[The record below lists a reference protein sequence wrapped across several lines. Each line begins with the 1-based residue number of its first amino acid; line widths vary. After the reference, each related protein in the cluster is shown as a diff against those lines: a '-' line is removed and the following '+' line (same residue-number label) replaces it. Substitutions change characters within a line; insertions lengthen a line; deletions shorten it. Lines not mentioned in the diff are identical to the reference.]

1 MPETYPAGGR
11 KRSFHGDIYQLKW
24 LMLFLKRAVDRE
36 YSFRLATEMES
47 ATGFDDIVF
56 QDRKNEKIVHRF
68 IQNKHKQNECEKIGV
83 GKLLSKNKSG
93 EFSVPKYFVSYLKI
107 KINPDF
113 ADGDLKDF
121 TICTNIGFDLA
132 QSTTQNTIKK
142 LKAKTSG
149 PNKGIEIAVEV
160 ISTSDIFFKYGGTR
174 YKFSCTHDNMIS
186 IVQPAFKSAVKEA
199 IEELEKEIKELQG
212 KSDQNSKRKLE
223 RNQVWQRE
231 FERMTNEGRLEEN
244 IREFFDKLVFA
255 VNQPN
260 EIKLAEI
267 IENELGKEFNNIDK
281 KNVYGRFLVEVLD
294 WMKAREGKFLS
305 HEEINEFFEK
315 IREEILGAVW
325 FDVRG
330 PVRLFTGRDEDL
342 GMLHDS
348 LQRNPKGAVISYITS
363 ISGPGGMGKSQLA
376 RKYACKY
383 RRYYDDNVIWIDA
396 ENFEA
401 MKDSF
406 LRLARNRLGISPKDK
421 YGNDKTIETIV
432 REVYAFFARRRS
444 LFIFDNVQEYKKIS
458 KFLPFSLSPD
468 LNKPHILI
476 TSHDQ
481 ELEKGIDV
489 IKLGELEQRDA
500 IEFVKKGFNI
510 LKKDKSQ
517 DREIENLVRRLQCFP
532 LAIQQAISYIEDQRI
547 IEKFKISDYLKEYEK
562 KAKKLLKSKIF
573 QGIDN
578 NYTKTTFTA
587 WEVTM
592 DKVRSDEQYGPLAS
606 EILDVLAYFAPDKIA
621 REIFLNSVSDYKKK
635 QLKLAIRLLVR
646 YSMVGGEQNQSVLN
660 VHRLVQE
667 VTRLKLQEKGR
678 REKVLRK
685 ALELVNSGNLV
696 QDSMSHVTSVW
707 GYASKHSGLID
718 DFYFDS
724 VYTYQEI
731 SYTEISTPLHLLAEN
746 GNYKAIKALLTH
758 IEKEHSSSFNNVI
771 NARKNYGKTALH
783 VAAKNGKLYVVKYLI
798 SKGIDINSRDEADW
812 TPLMSAVYGGELN
825 TVRYLIDIGADI
837 NAKSRL
843 CSTSLHFAADS
854 GELDIVKCLVF
865 KGANV
870 NAKNIDCRT
879 PLHFAADN
887 GNLSVIK
894 YLIRKGADI
903 NAEDEYANIP
913 LYFAIR
919 NRKLEIVKYLVDKT
933 DINNK
938 YNDTLLHL
946 AVCSGELDVAKY
958 LVSRGVDINA
968 KSKFLPLHLSSLRGL
983 DIVGYFFKKAASAE
997 GGYYETP
1004 LHYAVFHGN
1013 LEITEYLIEKGAD
1026 VNARNRN
1033 SDTPLHH
1040 AVLMG
1045 KVDIA
1050 KILLKHNAN
1059 VNARNNW
1066 GMTVLGYAADREL
1079 VELLLAHGASIL

>member
-1 MPETYPAGGR
+1 M
-11 KRSFHGDIYQLKW
+11 
-24 LMLFLKRAVDRE
+24 
-36 YSFRLATEMES
+36 
-47 ATGFDDIVF
+47 
-56 QDRKNEKIVHRF
+56 
-68 IQNKHKQNECEKIGV
+68 
-83 GKLLSKNKSG
+83 
-93 EFSVPKYFVSYLKI
+93 
-107 KINPDF
+107 
-113 ADGDLKDF
+113 
-121 TICTNIGFDLA
+121 
-132 QSTTQNTIKK
+132 
-142 LKAKTSG
+142 
-149 PNKGIEIAVEV
+149 
-160 ISTSDIFFKYGGTR
+160 
-174 YKFSCTHDNMIS
+174 
-186 IVQPAFKSAVKEA
+186 
-199 IEELEKEIKELQG
+199 
-212 KSDQNSKRKLE
+212 
-223 RNQVWQRE
+223 
-231 FERMTNEGRLEEN
+231 
-244 IREFFDKLVFA
+244 
-255 VNQPN
+255 
-260 EIKLAEI
+260 
-267 IENELGKEFNNIDK
+267 
-281 KNVYGRFLVEVLD
+281 
-294 WMKAREGKFLS
+294 
-305 HEEINEFFEK
+305 
-315 IREEILGAVW
+315 ILGAIW

-330 PVRLFTGRDEDL
+330 PVRLFTGRDEEL

-383 RRYYDDNVIWIDA
+383 RRYYDGNVIWIDA

-547 IEKFKISDYLKEYEK
+547 IEEFKISDYLKEYEK

-578 NYTKTTFTA
+578 DYTKTTFTA

-685 ALELVNSGNLV
+685 ALELVNSGDLV

-718 DFYFDS
+718 DFYFNS
-724 VYTYQEI
+724 VYVYEEI
-731 SYTEISTPLHLLAEN
+731 FFTNESNPLHLLAKNGSCEAVKAILTHVEKCHSGKLREVVNIENNQGQTPLHIAAEN
-746 GNYKAIKALLTH
+746 GWLNI
-758 IEKEHSSSFNNVI
+758 
-771 NARKNYGKTALH
+771 
-783 VAAKNGKLYVVKYLI
+783 VKYLI
-798 SKGIDINSRDEADW
+798 SKGANTNAKDKYGR
-812 TPLMSAVYGGELN
+812 TPLHIAAKNGEFDMVKYLINEGANVNAKDKFDSTPLHSAAENGELSI
-825 TVRYLIDIGADI
+825 VRYLINKGAYVTKDKVGRTLLHHSALYGSSDVAEYLI
-837 NAKSRL
+837 QEGAHIDAMDEDGN
-843 CSTSLHFAADS
+843 TSLHFAAMMEEVDTAKV
-854 GELDIVKCLVF
+854 LLKHNAD
-865 KGANV
+865 V
-870 NAKNIDCRT
+870 NAKNKDGDF
-879 PLHFAADN
+879 P
-887 GNLSVIK
+887 
-894 YLIRKGADI
+894 
-903 NAEDEYANIP
+903 
-913 LYFAIR
+913 
-919 NRKLEIVKYLVDKT
+919 
-933 DINNK
+933 
-938 YNDTLLHL
+938 LHL
-946 AVCSGELDVAKY
+946 AVIAVGKKVAVAKI
-958 LVSRGVDINA
+958 LLKCNVDINTENKNGEISLHCA
-968 KSKFLPLHLSSLRGL
+968 VLYGFSKT
-983 DIVGYFFKKAASAE
+983 VEYF
-997 GGYYETP
+997 
-1004 LHYAVFHGN
+1004 
-1013 LEITEYLIEKGAD
+1013 IQKGAD
-1026 VNARNRN
+1026 VNAKNNGGNTSLHLATIMRNF
-1033 SDTPLHH
+1033 DT
-1040 AVLMG
+1040 ARV
-1045 KVDIA
+1045 
-1050 KILLKHNAN
+1050 LLKHNAD
-1059 VNARNNW
+1059 VNAKNNE
-1066 GMTVLGYAADREL
+1066 GKTALDYATNNNHQEL
-1079 VELLLAHGASIL
+1079 VELLLAHGAFREY

>member
-1 MPETYPAGGR
+1 MPETYPAWGR
-11 KRSFHGDIYQLKW
+11 KRSLHGDIYQLKW
-24 LMLFLKRAVDRE
+24 VMLLLKRAVDVG

-231 FERMTNEGRLEEN
+231 FERMTNEGKLEEN

-330 PVRLFTGRDEDL
+330 PVRLFTGRDEEL

-660 VHRLVQE
+660 IHSLVQK
-667 VTRLKLQEKGR
+667 VTRLKLQENR
-678 REKVLRK
+678 QEEEVLRK
-685 ALELVNSGNLV
+685 ALELINSGGLA
-696 QDSMSHVTSVW
+696 QGSMSHIAFVW
-707 GYASKHSGLID
+707 GYASTYGKLID
-718 DFYFDS
+718 NFYFNS
-724 VYTYQEI
+724 FYVYGGTLFI
-731 SYTEISTPLHLLAEN
+731 RKSTPLHLLAES
-746 GNYKAIKALLTH
+746 GDCKAISAIITH
-758 IEKEHSSSFNNVI
+758 IEKYYPGELVKIVNVKD
-771 NARKNYGKTALH
+771 NHGQTLLH
-783 VAAKNGKLYVVKYLI
+783 IAAKSGNLNVMKCLVNKGASTNTKDKY
-798 SKGIDINSRDEADW
+798 DN
-812 TPLMSAVYGGELN
+812 TPLHSAAY
-825 TVRYLIDIGADI
+825 YA
-837 NAKSRL
+837 
-843 CSTSLHFAADS
+843 
-854 GELDIVKCLVF
+854 GELDIVKYLIIKNNNINAKGEYGRTPLHIAAINGDLDMVEYLIKRYANIDAKDNCGMTPLHLAADVGELGIVEHLINEDAYVDARDEHYRSPLFFAAENGKLNVVKCLIE

-870 NAKNIDCRT
+870 NAKNEYGET
-879 PLHFAADN
+879 ALHRVVYKATFSGD
-887 GNLSVIK
+887 LRIVEF
-894 YLIRKGADI
+894 LINKG
-903 NAEDEYANIP
+903 
-913 LYFAIR
+913 
-919 NRKLEIVKYLVDKT
+919 
-933 DINNK
+933 
-938 YNDTLLHL
+938 
-946 AVCSGELDVAKY
+946 
-958 LVSRGVDINA
+958 
-968 KSKFLPLHLSSLRGL
+968 
-983 DIVGYFFKKAASAE
+983 
-997 GGYYETP
+997 
-1004 LHYAVFHGN
+1004 
-1013 LEITEYLIEKGAD
+1013 
-1026 VNARNRN
+1026 
-1033 SDTPLHH
+1033 
-1040 AVLMG
+1040 
-1045 KVDIA
+1045 
-1050 KILLKHNAN
+1050 AN
-1059 VNARNNW
+1059 VNARDRNSRTLLHYSALSGSCNIAECLIRE
-1066 GMTVLGYAADREL
+1066 GANINAKDKDGNTTLGCY
-1079 VELLLAHGASIL
+1079 

>member
-1 MPETYPAGGR
+1 MPETYPAWGR
-11 KRSFHGDIYQLKW
+11 KRSLHGDIYQLKW
-24 LMLFLKRAVDRE
+24 VMLLLKRAVDVG

-132 QSTTQNTIKK
+132 QSATQNTIKK

-231 FERMTNEGRLEEN
+231 FERMTNEGKLEEN

-255 VNQPN
+255 VDQPN

-267 IENELGKEFNNIDK
+267 IENELGKEFNNLDK
-281 KNVYGRFLVEVLD
+281 KNVYSRFLVEVLD

-305 HEEINEFFEK
+305 HEEIKEFFEK
-315 IREEILGAVW
+315 IREEILGAIW

-330 PVRLFTGRDEDL
+330 PVRLFTGRDEEL

-348 LQRNPKGAVISYITS
+348 LQRDPKGAVISYITS

-383 RRYYDDNVIWIDA
+383 RRYYDGNVIWIDA

-406 LRLARNRLGISPKDK
+406 LRLARDRLGISSKDK

-532 LAIQQAISYIEDQRI
+532 LAIQQAMSYIEDQRI
-547 IEKFKISDYLKEYEK
+547 IEEFKISDYLKEYEK

-578 NYTKTTFTA
+578 DYTKTTFTA

-667 VTRLKLQEKGR
+667 VTELNLQKEGR
-678 REKVLRK
+678 EEEVLRK
-685 ALELVNSGNLV
+685 ALELINSGNIV
-696 QDSMSHVTSVW
+696 KDSTIHVASIW
-707 GYASKHSGLID
+707 GYASKYGKLID
-718 DFYFDS
+718 DFYFSSSYVHGEPLFIKKSAPLHFLAVSGD
-724 VYTYQEI
+724 YEAI
-731 SYTEISTPLHLLAEN
+731 SAIITHIERHYPGELVKTVNVKDNLGQTPLHHASYN
-746 GNYKAIKALLTH
+746 GNL
-758 IEKEHSSSFNNVI
+758 
-771 NARKNYGKTALH
+771 R
-783 VAAKNGKLYVVKYLI
+783 VVEYLI
-798 SKGIDINSRDEADW
+798 SKGADINVRSENDWVPLHYASRSGVLAVVEHLISKGADVNARSKDDWVPLHLAACIGELDVVKCLINKGADVNANATKPLYYGTPLHLAAYHGKLNITKCLVSEGADVNARDGNNCTSVHRAAYSGKLDVVEYLISKGADLNTEDGDGNIPLHKAVQNGKLNVIEYFVGKGADVNAKNRYDW
-812 TPLMSAVYGGELN
+812 TLLHWAAYNGQLDI
-825 TVRYLIDIGADI
+825 VRYLINKGAEI
-837 NAKSRL
+837 NAKSW
-843 CSTSLHFAADS
+843 S
-854 GELDIVKCLVF
+854 
-865 KGANV
+865 
-870 NAKNIDCRT
+870 
-879 PLHFAADN
+879 
-887 GNLSVIK
+887 
-894 YLIRKGADI
+894 
-903 NAEDEYANIP
+903 
-913 LYFAIR
+913 
-919 NRKLEIVKYLVDKT
+919 
-933 DINNK
+933 
-938 YNDTLLHL
+938 NDTPLHL
-946 AVCSGELDVAKY
+946 AVCSGVLDAVKC
-958 LVSRGVDINA
+958 LVG
-968 KSKFLPLHLSSLRGL
+968 
-983 DIVGYFFKKAASAE
+983 
-997 GGYYETP
+997 
-1004 LHYAVFHGN
+1004 
-1013 LEITEYLIEKGAD
+1013 KGAE
-1026 VNARNRN
+1026 VKRLSGN
-1033 SDTPLHH
+1033 
-1040 AVLMG
+1040 
-1045 KVDIA
+1045 K
-1050 KILLKHNAN
+1050 
-1059 VNARNNW
+1059 
-1066 GMTVLGYAADREL
+1066 
-1079 VELLLAHGASIL
+1079 

>member
-1 MPETYPAGGR
+1 M
-11 KRSFHGDIYQLKW
+11 YQARW
-24 LMLFLKRAVDRE
+24 LMLFPKHAVDRE
-36 YSFRLATEMES
+36 YSFRLFTEKKS
-47 ATGFDDIVF
+47 AKDFDDIVLRYE
-56 QDRKNEKIVHRF
+56 QDGKIVHRF
-68 IQNKHKQNECEKIGV
+68 IQVKHRQGRHKKISIGDLLTP
-83 GKLLSKNKSG
+83 GKDGAFGLI
-93 EFSVPKYFVSYLKI
+93 KYLIAYLKI
-107 KINPDF
+107 KSSGEFEGEIEDF
-113 ADGDLKDF
+113 VIIKNDDF
-121 TICTNIGFDLA
+121 DSVD
-132 QSTTQNTIKK
+132 STSHPVRK
-142 LKAKTSG
+142 LRMMPSG
-149 PNKGIEIAVEV
+149 KNKGKEISV
-160 ISTSDIFFKYGGTR
+160 IRIDTQDEFLDVGDGVR
-174 YKFSCTHDNMIS
+174 YKFDNSIIS
-186 IVQPAFKSAVKEA
+186 YLQENKDFVKREVGR
-199 IEELEKEIKELQG
+199 EVSNKEIEDFL
-212 KSDQNSKRKLE
+212 N
-223 RNQVWQRE
+223 
-231 FERMTNEGRLEEN
+231 
-244 IREFFDKLVFA
+244 KLVFA
-255 VNQPN
+255 VNLPSGT
-260 EIKLAEI
+260 ELSEI
-267 IENELGKEFNNIDK
+267 IKSELGKEFSNTDAK
-281 KNVYGRFLVEVLD
+281 HFYSRYQEEVLILLE
-294 WMKAREGKFLS
+294 KEEEEFLS
-305 HEEINEFFEK
+305 YEKAKALLEE

-330 PVRLFTGRDEDL
+330 SVRLFTGRDEDL

-667 VTRLKLQEKGR
+667 VTRLKLQENR
-678 REKVLRK
+678 QEEKTLRK
-685 ALELVNSGNLV
+685 ALELINSGDLAK
-696 QDSMSHVTSVW
+696 DSKIHVASIW
-707 GYASKHSGLID
+707 GYASKHGRLID
-718 DFYFDS
+718 DFYKDTNLHLLVENDDYKAIKNLLAYIKKKHQDKLSEIVNAKDGCDIAPLHLAAGNGKLDIVKYLINKGASIDVRDCFYQTPLYWAAKSGELDMVKYLVNKGASVDIEDS
-724 VYTYQEI
+724 YGWTALYWAVENENFYIAEYLIKEKGIDVSARYSNGKTMLHEAIRFAKLDAVRYLIGKGIDIDIKDGYGGTPLHWAAIRGKIDMVRYFIEQGADVNAKDNDDLTSLHWAVLYANLKVVRCLVEDG
-731 SYTEISTPLHLLAEN
+731 SDVDAKDKRGWTPLHL
-746 GNYKAIKALLTH
+746 I
-758 IEKEHSSSFNNVI
+758 
-771 NARKNYGKTALH
+771 
-783 VAAKNGKLYVVKYLI
+783 AKNNRLLWG
-798 SKGIDINSRDEADW
+798 DD
-812 TPLMSAVYGGELN
+812 LN
-825 TVRYLIDIGADI
+825 EMLGT
-837 NAKSRL
+837 
-843 CSTSLHFAADS
+843 
-854 GELDIVKCLVF
+854 
-865 KGANV
+865 
-870 NAKNIDCRT
+870 
-879 PLHFAADN
+879 
-887 GNLSVIK
+887 
-894 YLIRKGADI
+894 
-903 NAEDEYANIP
+903 
-913 LYFAIR
+913 
-919 NRKLEIVKYLVDKT
+919 
-933 DINNK
+933 
-938 YNDTLLHL
+938 
-946 AVCSGELDVAKY
+946 
-958 LVSRGVDINA
+958 
-968 KSKFLPLHLSSLRGL
+968 
-983 DIVGYFFKKAASAE
+983 
-997 GGYYETP
+997 
-1004 LHYAVFHGN
+1004 
-1013 LEITEYLIEKGAD
+1013 TEYFIQKGAD
-1026 VNARNRN
+1026 VNAKDKDGN
-1033 SDTPLHH
+1033 TPLHL
-1040 AVLMG
+1040 AAMNG
-1045 KVDIA
+1045 KIDVA
-1050 KILLKHNAN
+1050 KVLLKHNAD
-1059 VNARNNW
+1059 VNAKNNE
-1066 GMTVLGYAADREL
+1066 GRTALHYATDFNHRDL

>member
-1 MPETYPAGGR
+1 
-11 KRSFHGDIYQLKW
+11 
-24 LMLFLKRAVDRE
+24 MLFPKHAVDRE
-36 YSFRLATEMES
+36 YSFRLFTEKKS
-47 ATGFDDIVF
+47 AKDFDDIVLRYE
-56 QDRKNEKIVHRF
+56 QDGKIVHRF
-68 IQNKHKQNECEKIGV
+68 IQVKHRQGRHKKISIGDLLTP
-83 GKLLSKNKSG
+83 GKDGAFGLI
-93 EFSVPKYFVSYLKI
+93 KYLIAYLKI
-107 KINPDF
+107 KSSGEFEGEIEDF
-113 ADGDLKDF
+113 VIITNDDFDSAD
-121 TICTNIGFDLA
+121 
-132 QSTTQNTIKK
+132 STSHPVRK
-142 LKAKTSG
+142 LRMMPSG
-149 PNKGIEIAVEV
+149 KNKGKEISV
-160 ISTSDIFFKYGGTR
+160 IRIDTQDEFLDVGDGVR
-174 YKFSCTHDNMIS
+174 YKFDNSIIS
-186 IVQPAFKSAVKEA
+186 YLQENKDFVKREVGR
-199 IEELEKEIKELQG
+199 EVSNKEIEDFL
-212 KSDQNSKRKLE
+212 N
-223 RNQVWQRE
+223 
-231 FERMTNEGRLEEN
+231 
-244 IREFFDKLVFA
+244 KLVFA
-255 VNQPN
+255 VNLPSGT
-260 EIKLAEI
+260 ELSEI
-267 IENELGKEFNNIDK
+267 IKSELGKEFSNTDAK
-281 KNVYGRFLVEVLD
+281 HFYSRYQEEVLILLE
-294 WMKAREGKFLS
+294 KEEEEFLS
-305 HEEINEFFEK
+305 YEKAKALLEE

-667 VTRLKLQEKGR
+667 VTRLKLQENR
-678 REKVLRK
+678 QEEKTLRK
-685 ALELVNSGNLV
+685 ALELINSGDLAK
-696 QDSMSHVTSVW
+696 DSKIHVASIW
-707 GYASKHSGLID
+707 GYASKHGRLID
-718 DFYFDS
+718 DFYKDTNLHLLVENDDYKAIKNLLAYIKKKHQDKLSEIVNAKDGCDIAPLHLAAGNGKLDIVKYLINKGASIDVRDCFYQTPLYWAAKSGELDMVKYLVNKGASVDIEDS
-724 VYTYQEI
+724 YGWTALYWAVENENFYIAEYLIKEKGIDVSARYSNGKTMLHEAIRFAKLDAVRYLIGKGIDIDIKDGYGDTPLHWAAIRGKIDMVRYFIEQGADVNAKDNDDLTSLHWAVLYANLKVVRCLVEDG
-731 SYTEISTPLHLLAEN
+731 SDVDAKDKRGWTPLHL
-746 GNYKAIKALLTH
+746 I
-758 IEKEHSSSFNNVI
+758 
-771 NARKNYGKTALH
+771 
-783 VAAKNGKLYVVKYLI
+783 AKNNRLLWG
-798 SKGIDINSRDEADW
+798 DD
-812 TPLMSAVYGGELN
+812 LN
-825 TVRYLIDIGADI
+825 EMLGT
-837 NAKSRL
+837 
-843 CSTSLHFAADS
+843 
-854 GELDIVKCLVF
+854 
-865 KGANV
+865 
-870 NAKNIDCRT
+870 
-879 PLHFAADN
+879 
-887 GNLSVIK
+887 
-894 YLIRKGADI
+894 
-903 NAEDEYANIP
+903 
-913 LYFAIR
+913 
-919 NRKLEIVKYLVDKT
+919 
-933 DINNK
+933 
-938 YNDTLLHL
+938 
-946 AVCSGELDVAKY
+946 
-958 LVSRGVDINA
+958 
-968 KSKFLPLHLSSLRGL
+968 
-983 DIVGYFFKKAASAE
+983 
-997 GGYYETP
+997 
-1004 LHYAVFHGN
+1004 
-1013 LEITEYLIEKGAD
+1013 TEYFIQKGAD
-1026 VNARNRN
+1026 VNAKDKDGN
-1033 SDTPLHH
+1033 TPLHL
-1040 AVLMG
+1040 AAMNG
-1045 KVDIA
+1045 KIDVA
-1050 KILLKHNAN
+1050 KVLLKHNAD
-1059 VNARNNW
+1059 VNAKNNE
-1066 GMTVLGYAADREL
+1066 GRTALHYATDFNHRDL

>member
-1 MPETYPAGGR
+1 
-11 KRSFHGDIYQLKW
+11 
-24 LMLFLKRAVDRE
+24 MLFPKHAVDRE
-36 YSFRLATEMES
+36 YSFRLFTEKKS
-47 ATGFDDIVF
+47 AKDFDDIVLRYE
-56 QDRKNEKIVHRF
+56 QDGKIVHRF
-68 IQNKHKQNECEKIGV
+68 IQVKHRQGRHKKISIGDLLTP
-83 GKLLSKNKSG
+83 GKDGAFGLI
-93 EFSVPKYFVSYLKI
+93 KYLIAYLKI
-107 KINPDF
+107 KSSGEFEGEIEDF
-113 ADGDLKDF
+113 VIITNDDFDSAD
-121 TICTNIGFDLA
+121 
-132 QSTTQNTIKK
+132 STSHPVRK
-142 LKAKTSG
+142 LRMMPSG
-149 PNKGIEIAVEV
+149 KNKGKEISV
-160 ISTSDIFFKYGGTR
+160 IRIDTQDEFLDVGDGVR
-174 YKFSCTHDNMIS
+174 YKFDNSIIS
-186 IVQPAFKSAVKEA
+186 YLQENKDFVKREVGR
-199 IEELEKEIKELQG
+199 EVSNKEIEDFL
-212 KSDQNSKRKLE
+212 N
-223 RNQVWQRE
+223 
-231 FERMTNEGRLEEN
+231 
-244 IREFFDKLVFA
+244 KLVFA
-255 VNQPN
+255 VNLPSGT
-260 EIKLAEI
+260 ELSEI
-267 IENELGKEFNNIDK
+267 IKSELGKEFSNTDAK
-281 KNVYGRFLVEVLD
+281 HFYSRYQEEVLILLE
-294 WMKAREGKFLS
+294 KEEEEFLS
-305 HEEINEFFEK
+305 YEKAKALLEE

-667 VTRLKLQEKGR
+667 VTRLKLQENR
-678 REKVLRK
+678 QEEKTLRK
-685 ALELVNSGNLV
+685 ALELINSGDLAK
-696 QDSMSHVTSVW
+696 DSKIHVASIW
-707 GYASKHSGLID
+707 GYASKHGRLID
-718 DFYFDS
+718 DFYKDTNLHLLVENDDYKAIKNLLAYIKKKHQDKLSEIVNAKDGCDIAPLHLAAGNGKLDIVKYLINKGASIDVRDCFYQTPLYWAAKSGELDMVKYLVNKGASVDIEDS
-724 VYTYQEI
+724 YGWTALYWAVENENFYIAEYLIKEKGIDVSARYSNGKTMLHEAIRFAKLDAVRYLIGKGIDIDIKDGYGGTPLHWAAIRGKIDMVRYFIEQGADVNAKDNDDLTSLHWAVLYANLKVVRCLVEDG
-731 SYTEISTPLHLLAEN
+731 SDVDAKDKRGWTPLHL
-746 GNYKAIKALLTH
+746 I
-758 IEKEHSSSFNNVI
+758 
-771 NARKNYGKTALH
+771 
-783 VAAKNGKLYVVKYLI
+783 AKNNRLLWG
-798 SKGIDINSRDEADW
+798 DD
-812 TPLMSAVYGGELN
+812 LN
-825 TVRYLIDIGADI
+825 EMLGT
-837 NAKSRL
+837 
-843 CSTSLHFAADS
+843 
-854 GELDIVKCLVF
+854 
-865 KGANV
+865 
-870 NAKNIDCRT
+870 
-879 PLHFAADN
+879 
-887 GNLSVIK
+887 
-894 YLIRKGADI
+894 
-903 NAEDEYANIP
+903 
-913 LYFAIR
+913 
-919 NRKLEIVKYLVDKT
+919 
-933 DINNK
+933 
-938 YNDTLLHL
+938 
-946 AVCSGELDVAKY
+946 
-958 LVSRGVDINA
+958 
-968 KSKFLPLHLSSLRGL
+968 
-983 DIVGYFFKKAASAE
+983 
-997 GGYYETP
+997 
-1004 LHYAVFHGN
+1004 
-1013 LEITEYLIEKGAD
+1013 TEYFIQKGAD
-1026 VNARNRN
+1026 VNAKDKDGN
-1033 SDTPLHH
+1033 TPLHL
-1040 AVLMG
+1040 AAMNG
-1045 KVDIA
+1045 KIDVA
-1050 KILLKHNAN
+1050 KVLLKHNAD
-1059 VNARNNW
+1059 VNAKNNE
-1066 GMTVLGYAADREL
+1066 GRTALHYATDFNHRDL

>member
-1 MPETYPAGGR
+1 
-11 KRSFHGDIYQLKW
+11 
-24 LMLFLKRAVDRE
+24 MLFPKHAVDRE
-36 YSFRLATEMES
+36 YSFRLFTEKKS
-47 ATGFDDIVF
+47 AKDFDDIVLRYE
-56 QDRKNEKIVHRF
+56 QDGKIVHRF
-68 IQNKHKQNECEKIGV
+68 IQVKHRQGRHKKISIGDLLTP
-83 GKLLSKNKSG
+83 GKDGAFGLI
-93 EFSVPKYFVSYLKI
+93 KYLIAYLKI
-107 KINPDF
+107 KSSGEFEGEIEDF
-113 ADGDLKDF
+113 VIITNDDFDSAD
-121 TICTNIGFDLA
+121 
-132 QSTTQNTIKK
+132 STSHPVRK
-142 LKAKTSG
+142 LRMMPSG
-149 PNKGIEIAVEV
+149 KNKGKEISV
-160 ISTSDIFFKYGGTR
+160 IRIDTQDEFLDVGDGVR
-174 YKFSCTHDNMIS
+174 YKFDNSIIS
-186 IVQPAFKSAVKEA
+186 YLQENKDFVKREVGR
-199 IEELEKEIKELQG
+199 EVSNKEIEDFL
-212 KSDQNSKRKLE
+212 N
-223 RNQVWQRE
+223 
-231 FERMTNEGRLEEN
+231 
-244 IREFFDKLVFA
+244 KLVFA
-255 VNQPN
+255 VNLPSGT
-260 EIKLAEI
+260 ELSEI
-267 IENELGKEFNNIDK
+267 IKSELGKEFSNTDAK
-281 KNVYGRFLVEVLD
+281 HFYSRYQEEVLILLE
-294 WMKAREGKFLS
+294 KEEEEFLS
-305 HEEINEFFEK
+305 YEKAKALLEE

-667 VTRLKLQEKGR
+667 VTRLKLQENR
-678 REKVLRK
+678 QEEKTLRK
-685 ALELVNSGNLV
+685 ALELINSGDLAK
-696 QDSMSHVTSVW
+696 DSKIHVASIW
-707 GYASKHSGLID
+707 GYASKHGRLID
-718 DFYFDS
+718 DFYKD
-724 VYTYQEI
+724 TN
-731 SYTEISTPLHLLAEN
+731 LHLLVEN
-746 GNYKAIKALLTH
+746 DDYKAIKNLLAYIKKKH
-758 IEKEHSSSFNNVI
+758 QDKLSEIV
-771 NARKNYGKTALH
+771 NAKDGCDIAPLH
-783 VAAKNGKLYVVKYLI
+783 LAAGNGKLDIVKYLI
-798 SKGIDINSRDEADW
+798 NKGASIDVRDCFYQ
-812 TPLMSAVYGGELN
+812 TPLYWA
-825 TVRYLIDIGADI
+825 
-837 NAKSRL
+837 AK
-843 CSTSLHFAADS
+843 S
-854 GELDIVKCLVF
+854 GELDM
-865 KGANV
+865 
-870 NAKNIDCRT
+870 
-879 PLHFAADN
+879 
-887 GNLSVIK
+887 
-894 YLIRKGADI
+894 
-903 NAEDEYANIP
+903 
-913 LYFAIR
+913 
-919 NRKLEIVKYLVDKT
+919 VKYLV
-933 DINNK
+933 NK
-938 YNDTLLHL
+938 G
-946 AVCSGELDVAKY
+946 AS
-958 LVSRGVDINA
+958 VDIEDSYGWTA
-968 KSKFLPLHLSSLRGL
+968 L
-983 DIVGYFFKKAASAE
+983 YW
-997 GGYYETP
+997 
-1004 LHYAVFHGN
+1004 AVENENFY
-1013 LEITEYLIEKGAD
+1013 IAEYLIKEKGID
-1026 VNARNRN
+1026 VSARYSN
-1033 SDTPLHH
+1033 
-1040 AVLMG
+1040 G
-1045 KVDIA
+1045 KT
-1050 KILLKHNAN
+1050 
-1059 VNARNNW
+1059 
-1066 GMTVLGYAADREL
+1066 M
-1079 VELLLAHGASIL
+1079 

>member
-1 MPETYPAGGR
+1 MPETYPAWGR
-11 KRSFHGDIYQLKW
+11 KRSLHGDIYQLKW
-24 LMLFLKRAVDRE
+24 VMLLLKRAVDVG
-36 YSFRLATEMES
+36 YFFRLATEMES

-231 FERMTNEGRLEEN
+231 FERMTNEGKLEEN

-330 PVRLFTGRDEDL
+330 PVRLFTGRDEEL

-678 REKVLRK
+678 EEEVLRK
-685 ALELVNSGNLV
+685 ALNLVNIGDVAKDNKI
-696 QDSMSHVTSVW
+696 HVAFIW
-707 GYASKHSGLID
+707 GYASKHGKLID
-718 DFYFDS
+718 DFYKD
-724 VYTYQEI
+724 TN
-731 SYTEISTPLHLLAEN
+731 LHLLVEN
-746 GNYKAIKALLTH
+746 GDYKAIKNLLAY
-758 IEKEHSSSFNNVI
+758 IK
-771 NARKNYGKTALH
+771 RKHQNKLSGI
-783 VAAKNGKLYVVKYLI
+783 VNAKNGCDIAPLHLAAGNGELDIAKHLINEGANIDARDCFYQTPLYWAAKSGELDMVKYLVNKGASVGI
-798 SKGIDINSRDEADW
+798 KDNYGWTVLYWAVESESFDIAEYLIKEKGMGIDVSAKYSNGKTMLHEAIRFAKLDAIKYLIDKGIDINIKNG
-812 TPLMSAVYGGELN
+812 YG
-825 TVRYLIDIGADI
+825 D
-837 NAKSRL
+837 
-843 CSTSLHFAADS
+843 
-854 GELDIVKCLVF
+854 
-865 KGANV
+865 
-870 NAKNIDCRT
+870 T
-879 PLHFAADN
+879 PLHWA
-887 GNLSVIK
+887 
-894 YLIRKGADI
+894 
-903 NAEDEYANIP
+903 
-913 LYFAIR
+913 AIR
-919 NRKLEIVKYLVDKT
+919 EKVD
-933 DINNK
+933 
-938 YNDTLLHL
+938 
-946 AVCSGELDVAKY
+946 VV
-958 LVSRGVDINA
+958 R
-968 KSKFLPLHLSSLRGL
+968 
-983 DIVGYFFKKAASAE
+983 YFVE
-997 GGYYETP
+997 Q
-1004 LHYAVFHGN
+1004 
-1013 LEITEYLIEKGAD
+1013 GAD
-1026 VNARNRN
+1026 VNAKNN
-1033 SDTPLHH
+1033 E
-1040 AVLMG
+1040 G
-1045 KVDIA
+1045 KTALDYVTD
-1050 KILLKHNAN
+1050 NQ
-1059 VNARNNW
+1059 
-1066 GMTVLGYAADREL
+1066 EL
-1079 VELLLAHGASIL
+1079 VELLLTHDESVEVA

>member
-1 MPETYPAGGR
+1 MPETYPAWGR
-11 KRSFHGDIYQLKW
+11 KRSLHGDIYQLKW
-24 LMLFLKRAVDRE
+24 VMLLLKRAVDVG

-231 FERMTNEGRLEEN
+231 FERMTNEGKLEEN

-315 IREEILGAVW
+315 IREEILGAIW

-330 PVRLFTGRDEDL
+330 PVRLFTGRDEEL

-348 LQRNPKGAVISYITS
+348 LRRNPKGAVISYITS

-376 RKYACKY
+376 RKHACKY
-383 RRYYDDNVIWIDA
+383 RRYYDGNVIWIDA
-396 ENFEA
+396 ENFET

-406 LRLARNRLGISPKDK
+406 LRLARDNRLGISPKDK

-432 REVYAFFARRRS
+432 REVFAFFARRRS

-489 IKLGELEQRDA
+489 IVLEGLELKDA

-510 LKKDKSQ
+510 PKKDKSQ
-517 DREIENLVRRLQCFP
+517 DWEIENLVRRLQCFP
-532 LAIQQAISYIEDQRI
+532 LAIQQAVSYIEDQKI
-547 IEKFKISDYLKEYEK
+547 TEKFEISDYLKEYEK

-578 NYTKTTFTA
+578 DYTKTTFTA

-621 REIFLNSVSDYKKK
+621 REIFLNLVSDYKKK

-646 YSMVGGEQNQSVLN
+646 YSMVGDEQNQSVLN
-660 VHRLVQE
+660 VHRLVQK
-667 VTRLKLQEKGR
+667 VTRLKLQENR
-678 REKVLRK
+678 QEEKTLRK
-685 ALELVNSGNLV
+685 ALELINSGNAA
-696 QDSMSHVTSVW
+696 QNSASHATSIWRYV
-707 GYASKHSGLID
+707 SKQGKLIG
-718 DFYFDS
+718 DFYFNS
-724 VYTYQEI
+724 TYGEY
-731 SYTEISTPLHLLAEN
+731 SSTPLHLLTGN
-746 GNYKAIKALLTH
+746 GNYKAIKAILTH
-758 IEKEHSSSFNNVI
+758 MEEKYSDKFRGVVNAKCEYSVTPLHLAAGSGWLNIVEYLIDKGANVDTRDYYYQTPLYW
-771 NARKNYGKTALH
+771 AVRYGKLDIVKYFIGKGANFDTEDWFCWPPLYWA
-783 VAAKNGKLYVVKYLI
+783 VESENFDIAKYIMKEKGIDVSTRDSNGKTMFHEIVRFAKLEAVKYLVG
-798 SKGIDINSRDEADW
+798 KGIDINIKDR
-812 TPLMSAVYGGELN
+812 YG
-825 TVRYLIDIGADI
+825 D
-837 NAKSRL
+837 
-843 CSTSLHFAADS
+843 
-854 GELDIVKCLVF
+854 
-865 KGANV
+865 
-870 NAKNIDCRT
+870 T
-879 PLHFAADN
+879 PLHWVVTRGEID
-887 GNLSVIK
+887 VV
-894 YLIRKGADI
+894 R
-903 NAEDEYANIP
+903 
-913 LYFAIR
+913 YFVR
-919 NRKLEIVKYLVDKT
+919 R
-933 DINNK
+933 
-938 YNDTLLHL
+938 
-946 AVCSGELDVAKY
+946 
-958 LVSRGVDINA
+958 
-968 KSKFLPLHLSSLRGL
+968 
-983 DIVGYFFKKAASAE
+983 
-997 GGYYETP
+997 
-1004 LHYAVFHGN
+1004 
-1013 LEITEYLIEKGAD
+1013 GAD
-1026 VNARNRN
+1026 VNAKGNN
-1033 SDTPLHH
+1033 DLTPLHW
-1040 AVLMG
+1040 AVLYANL
-1045 KVDIA
+1045 KV
-1050 KILLKHNAN
+1050 
-1059 VNARNNW
+1059 
-1066 GMTVLGYAADREL
+1066 
-1079 VELLLAHGASIL
+1079 

>member
-1 MPETYPAGGR
+1 MPETYPAWGR
-11 KRSFHGDIYQLKW
+11 KRSLHGDIYQLKW
-24 LMLFLKRAVDRE
+24 VMLLLKRAVDVG

-231 FERMTNEGRLEEN
+231 FERMTNEGKLEEN

-330 PVRLFTGRDEDL
+330 PVRLFTGRDEEL

-660 VHRLVQE
+660 IHSLVQK
-667 VTRLKLQEKGR
+667 VTRLKLQENR
-678 REKVLRK
+678 QEEEVLRK
-685 ALELVNSGNLV
+685 ALELINSGGLA
-696 QDSMSHVTSVW
+696 QGSMSHIAFVW
-707 GYASKHSGLID
+707 GYASTYGKLID
-718 DFYFDS
+718 NFYFNS
-724 VYTYQEI
+724 FYVYGGTLFI
-731 SYTEISTPLHLLAEN
+731 RKSTPLHLLAES
-746 GNYKAIKALLTH
+746 GDCKAISAIITH
-758 IEKEHSSSFNNVI
+758 IEKYYPGELVKIVNVKD
-771 NARKNYGKTALH
+771 NHGQTLLH
-783 VAAKNGKLYVVKYLI
+783 IAAKSGNLNVMKCLVNKGASTNTKDKY
-798 SKGIDINSRDEADW
+798 DN
-812 TPLMSAVYGGELN
+812 TPLHSAAY
-825 TVRYLIDIGADI
+825 YA
-837 NAKSRL
+837 
-843 CSTSLHFAADS
+843 
-854 GELDIVKCLVF
+854 GELDIVKYLIIKNNNINAKGEYGRTPLHIAAINGDLDMVEYLIKRYANIDAKDNCGMTPLHLAADVGELGIVEHLINEDAYVDARDEHYRSPLFFAAENGKLNVVKCLIE

-870 NAKNIDCRT
+870 NAKNEYGETALHRVVYKATFSGDLRIVEFLINKGANVNARDRNSRT
-879 PLHFAADN
+879 LLHYSA
-887 GNLSVIK
+887 LSGSCNIAEC
-894 YLIRKGADI
+894 LIREGANI
-903 NAEDEYANIP
+903 NA
-913 LYFAIR
+913 
-919 NRKLEIVKYLVDKT
+919 KDKDGNT
-933 DINNK
+933 A
-938 YNDTLLHL
+938 LHL
-946 AVCSGELDVAKY
+946 AVI
-958 LVSRGVDINA
+958 RQ
-968 KSKFLPLHLSSLRGL
+968 
-983 DIVGYFFKKAASAE
+983 
-997 GGYYETP
+997 
-1004 LHYAVFHGN
+1004 
-1013 LEITEYLIEKGAD
+1013 
-1026 VNARNRN
+1026 
-1033 SDTPLHH
+1033 
-1040 AVLMG
+1040 
-1045 KVDIA
+1045 KVDITRT
-1050 KILLKHNAN
+1050 LLKHNAN
-1059 VNARNNW
+1059 VNARNNL
-1066 GMTVLGYAADREL
+1066 GNTVLDCAVDNCQEL
-1079 VELLLAHGASIL
+1079 VELLLTHDESVEVA

>member
-1 MPETYPAGGR
+1 M
-11 KRSFHGDIYQLKW
+11 YQARW
-24 LMLFLKRAVDRE
+24 LMLFPKHAVDRE
-36 YSFRLATEMES
+36 YSFRLFTEKKS
-47 ATGFDDIVF
+47 AKDFDDIVLRYE
-56 QDRKNEKIVHRF
+56 QDGKIVHRF
-68 IQNKHKQNECEKIGV
+68 IQVKHRQGRHKKISIGDLLTP
-83 GKLLSKNKSG
+83 GKDGAFGLI
-93 EFSVPKYFVSYLKI
+93 KYLIAYLKI
-107 KINPDF
+107 KSSGEFEGEIEDF
-113 ADGDLKDF
+113 VIITNDDFDSAD
-121 TICTNIGFDLA
+121 
-132 QSTTQNTIKK
+132 STSHPVRK
-142 LKAKTSG
+142 LRMMPSG
-149 PNKGIEIAVEV
+149 KNKGKEISV
-160 ISTSDIFFKYGGTR
+160 IRIDTQDEFLDVGDGVR
-174 YKFSCTHDNMIS
+174 YKFDNSIIS
-186 IVQPAFKSAVKEA
+186 YLQENKDFVKREVGR
-199 IEELEKEIKELQG
+199 EVSNKEIEDFL
-212 KSDQNSKRKLE
+212 N
-223 RNQVWQRE
+223 
-231 FERMTNEGRLEEN
+231 
-244 IREFFDKLVFA
+244 KLVFA
-255 VNQPN
+255 VNLPSGT
-260 EIKLAEI
+260 ELSEI
-267 IENELGKEFNNIDK
+267 IKSELGKEFSNTDAK
-281 KNVYGRFLVEVLD
+281 HFYSRYQEEVLILLE
-294 WMKAREGKFLS
+294 KEEEEFLS
-305 HEEINEFFEK
+305 YEKAKALLEE

-481 ELEKGIDV
+481 ELEKEIDV

-667 VTRLKLQEKGR
+667 VTRLKLQENR
-678 REKVLRK
+678 QEEKTLRK
-685 ALELVNSGNLV
+685 ALELINSGDLAK
-696 QDSMSHVTSVW
+696 DSKIHVASIW
-707 GYASKHSGLID
+707 GYASKHGRLID
-718 DFYFDS
+718 DFYKDTNLHLLVENDDYKAIKNLLAYIKKKHQDKLSEIVNAKDGCDIAPLHLAAGNGKLDIVKYLINKGASIDVRDCFYQTPLYWAAKSGELDMVKYLVNKGASVDIEDS
-724 VYTYQEI
+724 YGWTALYWAVENENFYIAEYLIKEKGIDVSARYSNGKTMLHEAIRFAKLDAVRYLIGKGIDIDIKDGYGGTPLHWAAIRGKIDMVRYFIEQGADVNAKDNDDLTSLHWAVLYANLKVVRCLVEDG
-731 SYTEISTPLHLLAEN
+731 SDVDAKDKRGWTPLHL
-746 GNYKAIKALLTH
+746 I
-758 IEKEHSSSFNNVI
+758 
-771 NARKNYGKTALH
+771 
-783 VAAKNGKLYVVKYLI
+783 AKNNRLLWG
-798 SKGIDINSRDEADW
+798 DD
-812 TPLMSAVYGGELN
+812 LN
-825 TVRYLIDIGADI
+825 EMLGT
-837 NAKSRL
+837 
-843 CSTSLHFAADS
+843 
-854 GELDIVKCLVF
+854 
-865 KGANV
+865 
-870 NAKNIDCRT
+870 
-879 PLHFAADN
+879 
-887 GNLSVIK
+887 
-894 YLIRKGADI
+894 
-903 NAEDEYANIP
+903 
-913 LYFAIR
+913 
-919 NRKLEIVKYLVDKT
+919 
-933 DINNK
+933 
-938 YNDTLLHL
+938 
-946 AVCSGELDVAKY
+946 
-958 LVSRGVDINA
+958 
-968 KSKFLPLHLSSLRGL
+968 
-983 DIVGYFFKKAASAE
+983 
-997 GGYYETP
+997 
-1004 LHYAVFHGN
+1004 
-1013 LEITEYLIEKGAD
+1013 TEYFIQKGAD
-1026 VNARNRN
+1026 VNAKDKDGN
-1033 SDTPLHH
+1033 TPLHL
-1040 AVLMG
+1040 AAMNG
-1045 KVDIA
+1045 KIDVA
-1050 KILLKHNAN
+1050 KVLLKHNAD
-1059 VNARNNW
+1059 VNAKNNE
-1066 GMTVLGYAADREL
+1066 GRTALHYATDFNHRDL

>member
-1 MPETYPAGGR
+1 M
-11 KRSFHGDIYQLKW
+11 YQARW
-24 LMLFLKRAVDRE
+24 LMLFPKHAVDRE
-36 YSFRLATEMES
+36 YSFRLFTEKKS
-47 ATGFDDIVF
+47 AKDFDDIVLRYE
-56 QDRKNEKIVHRF
+56 QDGKIVHRF
-68 IQNKHKQNECEKIGV
+68 IQVKHRQGRHKKISIGDLLTP
-83 GKLLSKNKSG
+83 GKDGAFGLI
-93 EFSVPKYFVSYLKI
+93 KYLIAYLKI
-107 KINPDF
+107 KSSGEFEGEIEDF
-113 ADGDLKDF
+113 VIITNDDFDSAD
-121 TICTNIGFDLA
+121 
-132 QSTTQNTIKK
+132 STSHPVRK
-142 LKAKTSG
+142 LRMMPSG
-149 PNKGIEIAVEV
+149 KNKGKEISV
-160 ISTSDIFFKYGGTR
+160 IRIDTQDEFLDVGDGVR
-174 YKFSCTHDNMIS
+174 YKFDNSIIS
-186 IVQPAFKSAVKEA
+186 YLQENKDFVKREVGR
-199 IEELEKEIKELQG
+199 EVSNKEIEDFL
-212 KSDQNSKRKLE
+212 N
-223 RNQVWQRE
+223 
-231 FERMTNEGRLEEN
+231 
-244 IREFFDKLVFA
+244 KLVFA
-255 VNQPN
+255 VNLPSGT
-260 EIKLAEI
+260 ELSEI
-267 IENELGKEFNNIDK
+267 IKSELGKEFSNTDAK
-281 KNVYGRFLVEVLD
+281 HFYSRYQEEVLILLE
-294 WMKAREGKFLS
+294 KEEEEFLS
-305 HEEINEFFEK
+305 YEKAKALLEE

-667 VTRLKLQEKGR
+667 VTRLKLQENR
-678 REKVLRK
+678 QEEKTLRK
-685 ALELVNSGNLV
+685 ALELINSGDLAK
-696 QDSMSHVTSVW
+696 DSKIHVASIW
-707 GYASKHSGLID
+707 GYASKHGRLID
-718 DFYFDS
+718 DFYKD
-724 VYTYQEI
+724 TN
-731 SYTEISTPLHLLAEN
+731 LHLLVEN
-746 GNYKAIKALLTH
+746 DDYKAIKNLLAYIKKKH
-758 IEKEHSSSFNNVI
+758 QDKLSEIV
-771 NARKNYGKTALH
+771 NAKDGCDIAPLH
-783 VAAKNGKLYVVKYLI
+783 LAAGNGKLDIVKYLI
-798 SKGIDINSRDEADW
+798 NKGASIDVRDCFYQTPLYWAAKSGELDMVKYLVNKGASVDIEDSYGWTALYWAVENENFYIAEYLIKEKGIDVSARYSNGKTMLHEAIRFAKLDAVRYLIGKGIDIDIKDG
-812 TPLMSAVYGGELN
+812 YGG
-825 TVRYLIDIGADI
+825 
-837 NAKSRL
+837 
-843 CSTSLHFAADS
+843 
-854 GELDIVKCLVF
+854 
-865 KGANV
+865 
-870 NAKNIDCRT
+870 T
-879 PLHFAADN
+879 PLHWA
-887 GNLSVIK
+887 
-894 YLIRKGADI
+894 
-903 NAEDEYANIP
+903 
-913 LYFAIR
+913 AIR
-919 NRKLEIVKYLVDKT
+919 GKIDMVR
-933 DINNK
+933 
-938 YNDTLLHL
+938 
-946 AVCSGELDVAKY
+946 
-958 LVSRGVDINA
+958 
-968 KSKFLPLHLSSLRGL
+968 
-983 DIVGYFFKKAASAE
+983 YF
-997 GGYYETP
+997 
-1004 LHYAVFHGN
+1004 
-1013 LEITEYLIEKGAD
+1013 IEQGAD
-1026 VNARNRN
+1026 VNAKR
-1033 SDTPLHH
+1033 
-1040 AVLMG
+1040 
-1045 KVDIA
+1045 
-1050 KILLKHNAN
+1050 
-1059 VNARNNW
+1059 
-1066 GMTVLGYAADREL
+1066 
-1079 VELLLAHGASIL
+1079 

>member
-1 MPETYPAGGR
+1 M
-11 KRSFHGDIYQLKW
+11 YQARW
-24 LMLFLKRAVDRE
+24 LMLFPKHAVDRE
-36 YSFRLATEMES
+36 YSFRLFTEKKS
-47 ATGFDDIVF
+47 AKDFDDIVLRYE
-56 QDRKNEKIVHRF
+56 QDGKIVHRF
-68 IQNKHKQNECEKIGV
+68 IQVKHRQGRHKKISIGDLLTP
-83 GKLLSKNKSG
+83 GKDGAFGLI
-93 EFSVPKYFVSYLKI
+93 KYLIAYLKI
-107 KINPDF
+107 KSSGEFEGEIEDF
-113 ADGDLKDF
+113 VIITNDDFDSAD
-121 TICTNIGFDLA
+121 
-132 QSTTQNTIKK
+132 STSHPVRK
-142 LKAKTSG
+142 LRMMPSG
-149 PNKGIEIAVEV
+149 KNKGKEISV
-160 ISTSDIFFKYGGTR
+160 IRIDTQDEFLDVGDGVR
-174 YKFSCTHDNMIS
+174 YKFDNSIIS
-186 IVQPAFKSAVKEA
+186 YLQENKDFVKREVGR
-199 IEELEKEIKELQG
+199 EVSNKEIEDFL
-212 KSDQNSKRKLE
+212 N
-223 RNQVWQRE
+223 
-231 FERMTNEGRLEEN
+231 
-244 IREFFDKLVFA
+244 KLVFA
-255 VNQPN
+255 VNLPSGT
-260 EIKLAEI
+260 ELSEI
-267 IENELGKEFNNIDK
+267 IKSELGKEFSNTDAK
-281 KNVYGRFLVEVLD
+281 HFYSRYQEEVLILLE
-294 WMKAREGKFLS
+294 KEEEEFLS
-305 HEEINEFFEK
+305 YEKAKALLEE

-667 VTRLKLQEKGR
+667 VTRLKLQENR
-678 REKVLRK
+678 QEEKTLRK
-685 ALELVNSGNLV
+685 ALELINSGDLAK
-696 QDSMSHVTSVW
+696 DSKIHVASIW
-707 GYASKHSGLID
+707 GYASKHGRLID
-718 DFYFDS
+718 DFYKDTNLHLLVENDDYKAIKNLLAYIKKKHQDKLSEIVNAKDGCDIAPLHLAAGNGKLDIVKYLINKGASIDVRDCFYQTPLYWAAKSGELDMVKYLVNKGASVDIEDS
-724 VYTYQEI
+724 YGWTALYWAVENENFYIAEYLIKEKGIDVSARYSNGKTMLHEAIRFAKLDAVRYLIGKGIDIDIKDGYGDTPLHWAAIRGKIDMVRYFIEQGADVNAKDNDDLTSLHWAVLYANLKVVRCLVEDG
-731 SYTEISTPLHLLAEN
+731 SDVDAKDKRGWTPLHL
-746 GNYKAIKALLTH
+746 I
-758 IEKEHSSSFNNVI
+758 
-771 NARKNYGKTALH
+771 
-783 VAAKNGKLYVVKYLI
+783 AKNNRLLWG
-798 SKGIDINSRDEADW
+798 DD
-812 TPLMSAVYGGELN
+812 LN
-825 TVRYLIDIGADI
+825 EMLGT
-837 NAKSRL
+837 
-843 CSTSLHFAADS
+843 
-854 GELDIVKCLVF
+854 
-865 KGANV
+865 
-870 NAKNIDCRT
+870 
-879 PLHFAADN
+879 
-887 GNLSVIK
+887 
-894 YLIRKGADI
+894 
-903 NAEDEYANIP
+903 
-913 LYFAIR
+913 
-919 NRKLEIVKYLVDKT
+919 
-933 DINNK
+933 
-938 YNDTLLHL
+938 
-946 AVCSGELDVAKY
+946 
-958 LVSRGVDINA
+958 
-968 KSKFLPLHLSSLRGL
+968 
-983 DIVGYFFKKAASAE
+983 
-997 GGYYETP
+997 
-1004 LHYAVFHGN
+1004 
-1013 LEITEYLIEKGAD
+1013 TEYFIQKGAD
-1026 VNARNRN
+1026 VNAKDKDGN
-1033 SDTPLHH
+1033 TPLHL
-1040 AVLMG
+1040 AAMNG
-1045 KVDIA
+1045 KIDVA
-1050 KILLKHNAN
+1050 KVLLKHNAD
-1059 VNARNNW
+1059 VNAKNNE
-1066 GMTVLGYAADREL
+1066 GRTALHYATDFNHRDL

>member
-1 MPETYPAGGR
+1 R
-11 KRSFHGDIYQLKW
+11 YQ
-24 LMLFLKRAVDRE
+24 E
-36 YSFRLATEMES
+36 
-47 ATGFDDIVF
+47 
-56 QDRKNEKIVHRF
+56 
-68 IQNKHKQNECEKIGV
+68 
-83 GKLLSKNKSG
+83 
-93 EFSVPKYFVSYLKI
+93 
-107 KINPDF
+107 
-113 ADGDLKDF
+113 
-121 TICTNIGFDLA
+121 
-132 QSTTQNTIKK
+132 
-142 LKAKTSG
+142 
-149 PNKGIEIAVEV
+149 EV
-160 ISTSDIFFKYGGTR
+160 LIL
-174 YKFSCTHDNMIS
+174 
-186 IVQPAFKSAVKEA
+186 
-199 IEELEKEIKELQG
+199 LEKEE
-212 KSDQNSKRKLE
+212 E
-223 RNQVWQRE
+223 E
-231 FERMTNEGRLEEN
+231 FLSYEKAKALLEE
-244 IREFFDKLVFA
+244 
-255 VNQPN
+255 
-260 EIKLAEI
+260 
-267 IENELGKEFNNIDK
+267 
-281 KNVYGRFLVEVLD
+281 
-294 WMKAREGKFLS
+294 
-305 HEEINEFFEK
+305 

-667 VTRLKLQEKGR
+667 VTRLKLQENR
-678 REKVLRK
+678 QEEKTLRK
-685 ALELVNSGNLV
+685 ALELINSGDLAK
-696 QDSMSHVTSVW
+696 DSKIHVASIW
-707 GYASKHSGLID
+707 GYASKHGRLID
-718 DFYFDS
+718 DFYKDTNLHLLVENDDYKAIKNLLAYIKKKHQDKLSEIVNAKDGCDIAPLHLAAGNGKLDIVKYLINKGASIDVRDCFYQTPLYWAAKSGELDMVKYLVNKGASVDIEDS
-724 VYTYQEI
+724 YGWTALYWAVENENFYIAEYLIKEKGIDVSARYSNGKTMLHEAIRFAKLDAVRYLIGKGIDIDIKDGYGGTPLHWAAIRGKIDMVRYFIEQGADVNAKDNDDLTSLHWAVLYANLKVVRCLVEDG
-731 SYTEISTPLHLLAEN
+731 SDVDAKDKRGWTPLHL
-746 GNYKAIKALLTH
+746 I
-758 IEKEHSSSFNNVI
+758 
-771 NARKNYGKTALH
+771 
-783 VAAKNGKLYVVKYLI
+783 AKNNRLLWG
-798 SKGIDINSRDEADW
+798 DD
-812 TPLMSAVYGGELN
+812 LN
-825 TVRYLIDIGADI
+825 EMLGT
-837 NAKSRL
+837 
-843 CSTSLHFAADS
+843 
-854 GELDIVKCLVF
+854 
-865 KGANV
+865 
-870 NAKNIDCRT
+870 
-879 PLHFAADN
+879 
-887 GNLSVIK
+887 
-894 YLIRKGADI
+894 
-903 NAEDEYANIP
+903 
-913 LYFAIR
+913 
-919 NRKLEIVKYLVDKT
+919 
-933 DINNK
+933 
-938 YNDTLLHL
+938 
-946 AVCSGELDVAKY
+946 
-958 LVSRGVDINA
+958 
-968 KSKFLPLHLSSLRGL
+968 
-983 DIVGYFFKKAASAE
+983 
-997 GGYYETP
+997 
-1004 LHYAVFHGN
+1004 
-1013 LEITEYLIEKGAD
+1013 TEYFIQKGAD
-1026 VNARNRN
+1026 VNAKDKDGN
-1033 SDTPLHH
+1033 TPLHL
-1040 AVLMG
+1040 AAMNG
-1045 KVDIA
+1045 KIDVA
-1050 KILLKHNAN
+1050 KVLLKHNAD
-1059 VNARNNW
+1059 VNAKNNE
-1066 GMTVLGYAADREL
+1066 GRTALHYATDFNHRDL

>member
-1 MPETYPAGGR
+1 
-11 KRSFHGDIYQLKW
+11 
-24 LMLFLKRAVDRE
+24 MLFPKHAVDRE
-36 YSFRLATEMES
+36 YSFRLFTEKKS
-47 ATGFDDIVF
+47 AKDFDDIVLRYE
-56 QDRKNEKIVHRF
+56 QDGKIVHRF
-68 IQNKHKQNECEKIGV
+68 IQVKHRQGRHKKISIGDLLTP
-83 GKLLSKNKSG
+83 GKDGAFGLI
-93 EFSVPKYFVSYLKI
+93 KYLIAYLKI
-107 KINPDF
+107 KSSGEFEGEIEDF
-113 ADGDLKDF
+113 VIITNDDFDSAD
-121 TICTNIGFDLA
+121 
-132 QSTTQNTIKK
+132 STSHPVRK
-142 LKAKTSG
+142 LRMMPSG
-149 PNKGIEIAVEV
+149 KNKGKEISV
-160 ISTSDIFFKYGGTR
+160 IRIDTQDEFLDVGDGVR
-174 YKFSCTHDNMIS
+174 YKFDNSIIS
-186 IVQPAFKSAVKEA
+186 YLQENKDFVKREVGR
-199 IEELEKEIKELQG
+199 EVSNKEIEDFL
-212 KSDQNSKRKLE
+212 N
-223 RNQVWQRE
+223 
-231 FERMTNEGRLEEN
+231 
-244 IREFFDKLVFA
+244 KLVFA
-255 VNQPN
+255 VNLPSGT
-260 EIKLAEI
+260 ELSEI
-267 IENELGKEFNNIDK
+267 IKSELGKEFSNTDAK
-281 KNVYGRFLVEVLD
+281 HFYSRYQEEVLILLE
-294 WMKAREGKFLS
+294 KEEEEFLS
-305 HEEINEFFEK
+305 YEKAKALLEE

-532 LAIQQAISYIEDQRI
+532 LAIQQAISYIEDQRT

-667 VTRLKLQEKGR
+667 VTRLKLQENR
-678 REKVLRK
+678 QEEKTLRK
-685 ALELVNSGNLV
+685 ALELINSGDLAK
-696 QDSMSHVTSVW
+696 DSKIHVASIW
-707 GYASKHSGLID
+707 GYASKHGRLID
-718 DFYFDS
+718 DFYKDTNLHLLVENDDYKAIKNLLAYIKKKHQDKLSEIVNAKDGCDIAPLHLAAGNGKLDIVKYLINKGASIDVRDCFYQTPLYWAAKSGELDMVKYLVNKGASVDIEDS
-724 VYTYQEI
+724 YGWTALYWAVENENFYIAEYLIKEKGIDVSARYSNGKTMLHEAIRFAKLDAVRYLIGKGIDIDIKDGYGGTPLHWAAIRGKIDMVRYFIEQGADVNAKDNDDLTSLHWAVLYANLKVVRCLVEDG
-731 SYTEISTPLHLLAEN
+731 SDVDAKDKRGWTPLHL
-746 GNYKAIKALLTH
+746 I
-758 IEKEHSSSFNNVI
+758 
-771 NARKNYGKTALH
+771 
-783 VAAKNGKLYVVKYLI
+783 AKNNRLLWG
-798 SKGIDINSRDEADW
+798 DD
-812 TPLMSAVYGGELN
+812 LN
-825 TVRYLIDIGADI
+825 EMLGT
-837 NAKSRL
+837 
-843 CSTSLHFAADS
+843 
-854 GELDIVKCLVF
+854 
-865 KGANV
+865 
-870 NAKNIDCRT
+870 
-879 PLHFAADN
+879 
-887 GNLSVIK
+887 
-894 YLIRKGADI
+894 
-903 NAEDEYANIP
+903 
-913 LYFAIR
+913 
-919 NRKLEIVKYLVDKT
+919 
-933 DINNK
+933 
-938 YNDTLLHL
+938 
-946 AVCSGELDVAKY
+946 
-958 LVSRGVDINA
+958 
-968 KSKFLPLHLSSLRGL
+968 
-983 DIVGYFFKKAASAE
+983 
-997 GGYYETP
+997 
-1004 LHYAVFHGN
+1004 
-1013 LEITEYLIEKGAD
+1013 TEYFIQKGAD
-1026 VNARNRN
+1026 VNAKDKDGN
-1033 SDTPLHH
+1033 TPLHL
-1040 AVLMG
+1040 AAMNGKIDVAKVL
-1045 KVDIA
+1045 
-1050 KILLKHNAN
+1050 L
-1059 VNARNNW
+1059 
-1066 GMTVLGYAADREL
+1066 
-1079 VELLLAHGASIL
+1079 

>member
-1 MPETYPAGGR
+1 
-11 KRSFHGDIYQLKW
+11 
-24 LMLFLKRAVDRE
+24 MLFPKHAVDRE
-36 YSFRLATEMES
+36 YSFRLFTEKKS
-47 ATGFDDIVF
+47 AKDFDDIVLRYE
-56 QDRKNEKIVHRF
+56 QDGKIVHRF
-68 IQNKHKQNECEKIGV
+68 IQVKHRQGRHKKISIGDLLTP
-83 GKLLSKNKSG
+83 GKDGAFGLI
-93 EFSVPKYFVSYLKI
+93 KYLIAYLKI
-107 KINPDF
+107 KSSGEFEGEIEDF
-113 ADGDLKDF
+113 VIITNDDFDSAD
-121 TICTNIGFDLA
+121 
-132 QSTTQNTIKK
+132 STSHPVRK
-142 LKAKTSG
+142 LRMMPSG
-149 PNKGIEIAVEV
+149 KNKGKEISV
-160 ISTSDIFFKYGGTR
+160 IRIDTQDEFLDVGDGVR
-174 YKFSCTHDNMIS
+174 YKFDNSIIS
-186 IVQPAFKSAVKEA
+186 YLQENKDFVKREVGR
-199 IEELEKEIKELQG
+199 EVSNKEIEDFL
-212 KSDQNSKRKLE
+212 N
-223 RNQVWQRE
+223 
-231 FERMTNEGRLEEN
+231 
-244 IREFFDKLVFA
+244 KLVFA
-255 VNQPN
+255 VNLPSGT
-260 EIKLAEI
+260 ELSEI
-267 IENELGKEFNNIDK
+267 IKSELGKEFSNTDAK
-281 KNVYGRFLVEVLD
+281 HFYSRYQEEVLILLE
-294 WMKAREGKFLS
+294 KEEEEFLS
-305 HEEINEFFEK
+305 YEKAKALLEE

-667 VTRLKLQEKGR
+667 VTRLKLQENR
-678 REKVLRK
+678 QEEKTLRK
-685 ALELVNSGNLV
+685 ALELINSGDLAK
-696 QDSMSHVTSVW
+696 DSKIHVASIW
-707 GYASKHSGLID
+707 GYASKHGRLID
-718 DFYFDS
+718 DFYKDTNLHLLVENDDYKAIKNLLAYIKKKHQDKLS
-724 VYTYQEI
+724 EI
-731 SYTEISTPLHLLAEN
+731 VNAKDGCDIAPLHWAAIRGKIDMVRYFIEQGADVNAKDNDDLTSLHWAVLYANLKVVRCLVEDGSDVDAKDKRGWTPLHL
-746 GNYKAIKALLTH
+746 I
-758 IEKEHSSSFNNVI
+758 
-771 NARKNYGKTALH
+771 
-783 VAAKNGKLYVVKYLI
+783 AKNNRLLWG
-798 SKGIDINSRDEADW
+798 DD
-812 TPLMSAVYGGELN
+812 LN
-825 TVRYLIDIGADI
+825 EMLGT
-837 NAKSRL
+837 
-843 CSTSLHFAADS
+843 
-854 GELDIVKCLVF
+854 
-865 KGANV
+865 
-870 NAKNIDCRT
+870 
-879 PLHFAADN
+879 
-887 GNLSVIK
+887 
-894 YLIRKGADI
+894 
-903 NAEDEYANIP
+903 
-913 LYFAIR
+913 
-919 NRKLEIVKYLVDKT
+919 
-933 DINNK
+933 
-938 YNDTLLHL
+938 
-946 AVCSGELDVAKY
+946 
-958 LVSRGVDINA
+958 
-968 KSKFLPLHLSSLRGL
+968 
-983 DIVGYFFKKAASAE
+983 
-997 GGYYETP
+997 
-1004 LHYAVFHGN
+1004 
-1013 LEITEYLIEKGAD
+1013 TEYFIQKGAD
-1026 VNARNRN
+1026 VNAKDKDGN
-1033 SDTPLHH
+1033 TPLHL
-1040 AVLMG
+1040 AAMNG
-1045 KVDIA
+1045 KIDVA
-1050 KILLKHNAN
+1050 KVLLKHNAD
-1059 VNARNNW
+1059 VNAKNNE
-1066 GMTVLGYAADREL
+1066 GRTALHYATDFNHRDL

>member
-1 MPETYPAGGR
+1 MPETYPAWGR
-11 KRSFHGDIYQLKW
+11 KRSLHGDIYQLKW
-24 LMLFLKRAVDRE
+24 VMLLLKRAVDVG

-231 FERMTNEGRLEEN
+231 FERMTNEGKLEEN

-330 PVRLFTGRDEDL
+330 PVRLFTGRDEEL

-678 REKVLRK
+678 EEEVLRK
-685 ALELVNSGNLV
+685 ALNLVNIGDVAKDNKI
-696 QDSMSHVTSVW
+696 HVAFIW
-707 GYASKHSGLID
+707 GYASKHGKLID
-718 DFYFDS
+718 DFYKD
-724 VYTYQEI
+724 TN
-731 SYTEISTPLHLLAEN
+731 LHLLVEN
-746 GNYKAIKALLTH
+746 GDYKAIKNLLAY
-758 IEKEHSSSFNNVI
+758 IK
-771 NARKNYGKTALH
+771 RKHQNKLSGI
-783 VAAKNGKLYVVKYLI
+783 VNAKNGCDIAPLHLAAGNGELDIAKHLINEGANIDARDCFYQTPLYWAAKSGELDMVKYLVNKGASVGI
-798 SKGIDINSRDEADW
+798 KDNYGWTVLYWAVESESFDIAEYLIKEKGMGIDVSAKYSNGKTMLHEAIRFAKLDAIKYLIDKGIDINIKNG
-812 TPLMSAVYGGELN
+812 YG
-825 TVRYLIDIGADI
+825 D
-837 NAKSRL
+837 
-843 CSTSLHFAADS
+843 
-854 GELDIVKCLVF
+854 
-865 KGANV
+865 
-870 NAKNIDCRT
+870 T
-879 PLHFAADN
+879 PLHWA
-887 GNLSVIK
+887 
-894 YLIRKGADI
+894 
-903 NAEDEYANIP
+903 
-913 LYFAIR
+913 AIR
-919 NRKLEIVKYLVDKT
+919 EKVD
-933 DINNK
+933 
-938 YNDTLLHL
+938 
-946 AVCSGELDVAKY
+946 VV
-958 LVSRGVDINA
+958 R
-968 KSKFLPLHLSSLRGL
+968 
-983 DIVGYFFKKAASAE
+983 YFVE
-997 GGYYETP
+997 Q
-1004 LHYAVFHGN
+1004 
-1013 LEITEYLIEKGAD
+1013 GAD
-1026 VNARNRN
+1026 VNAKNN
-1033 SDTPLHH
+1033 E
-1040 AVLMG
+1040 G
-1045 KVDIA
+1045 KTALDYVTD
-1050 KILLKHNAN
+1050 NQ
-1059 VNARNNW
+1059 
-1066 GMTVLGYAADREL
+1066 EL
-1079 VELLLAHGASIL
+1079 VELLLTHDESVEVA

>member
-1 MPETYPAGGR
+1 
-11 KRSFHGDIYQLKW
+11 
-24 LMLFLKRAVDRE
+24 MLFPKHAVDRE
-36 YSFRLATEMES
+36 YSFRLFTEKKS
-47 ATGFDDIVF
+47 AKDFDDIVLRYE
-56 QDRKNEKIVHRF
+56 QDGKIVHRF
-68 IQNKHKQNECEKIGV
+68 IQVKHRQGRHKKISIGDLLTP
-83 GKLLSKNKSG
+83 GKDGAFGLI
-93 EFSVPKYFVSYLKI
+93 KYLIAYLKI
-107 KINPDF
+107 KSSGEFEGEIEDF
-113 ADGDLKDF
+113 VIIKNDDF
-121 TICTNIGFDLA
+121 DSVD
-132 QSTTQNTIKK
+132 STSHPVRK
-142 LKAKTSG
+142 LRMMPSG
-149 PNKGIEIAVEV
+149 KNKGKEISV
-160 ISTSDIFFKYGGTR
+160 IRIDTQDEFLDVGDGVR
-174 YKFSCTHDNMIS
+174 YKFDNSIIS
-186 IVQPAFKSAVKEA
+186 YLQENKDFVKREVGR
-199 IEELEKEIKELQG
+199 EVSNKEIEDFL
-212 KSDQNSKRKLE
+212 N
-223 RNQVWQRE
+223 
-231 FERMTNEGRLEEN
+231 
-244 IREFFDKLVFA
+244 KLVFA
-255 VNQPN
+255 VNLPSGT
-260 EIKLAEI
+260 ELSEI
-267 IENELGKEFNNIDK
+267 IKSELGKEFSNTDAK
-281 KNVYGRFLVEVLD
+281 HFYSRYQEEVLILLE
-294 WMKAREGKFLS
+294 KEEEEFLS
-305 HEEINEFFEK
+305 YEKAKALLEE

-330 PVRLFTGRDEDL
+330 SVRLFTGRDEDL

-667 VTRLKLQEKGR
+667 VTRLKLQENR
-678 REKVLRK
+678 QEEKTLRK
-685 ALELVNSGNLV
+685 ALELINSGDLAK
-696 QDSMSHVTSVW
+696 DSKIHVASIW
-707 GYASKHSGLID
+707 GYASKHGRLID
-718 DFYFDS
+718 DFYKDTNLHLLVENDDYKAIKNLLAYIKKKHQDKLSEIVNAKDGCDIAPLHLAAGNGKLDIVKYLINKGASIDVRDCFYQTPLYWAAKSGELDMVKYLVNKGASVDIEDS
-724 VYTYQEI
+724 YGWTALYWAVENENFYIAEYLIKEKGIDVSARYSNGKTMLHEAIRFAKLDAVRYLIGKGIDIDIKDGYGGTPLHWAAIRGKIDMVRYFIEQGADVNAKDNDDLTSLHWAVLYANLKVVRCLVEDG
-731 SYTEISTPLHLLAEN
+731 SDVDAKDKRGWTPLHL
-746 GNYKAIKALLTH
+746 I
-758 IEKEHSSSFNNVI
+758 
-771 NARKNYGKTALH
+771 
-783 VAAKNGKLYVVKYLI
+783 AKNNRLLWG
-798 SKGIDINSRDEADW
+798 DD
-812 TPLMSAVYGGELN
+812 LN
-825 TVRYLIDIGADI
+825 EMLGT
-837 NAKSRL
+837 
-843 CSTSLHFAADS
+843 
-854 GELDIVKCLVF
+854 
-865 KGANV
+865 
-870 NAKNIDCRT
+870 
-879 PLHFAADN
+879 
-887 GNLSVIK
+887 
-894 YLIRKGADI
+894 
-903 NAEDEYANIP
+903 
-913 LYFAIR
+913 
-919 NRKLEIVKYLVDKT
+919 
-933 DINNK
+933 
-938 YNDTLLHL
+938 
-946 AVCSGELDVAKY
+946 
-958 LVSRGVDINA
+958 
-968 KSKFLPLHLSSLRGL
+968 
-983 DIVGYFFKKAASAE
+983 
-997 GGYYETP
+997 
-1004 LHYAVFHGN
+1004 
-1013 LEITEYLIEKGAD
+1013 TEYFIQKGAD
-1026 VNARNRN
+1026 VNAKDKDGN
-1033 SDTPLHH
+1033 TPLHL
-1040 AVLMG
+1040 AAMNG
-1045 KVDIA
+1045 KIDVA
-1050 KILLKHNAN
+1050 KVLLKHNAD
-1059 VNARNNW
+1059 VNAKNNE
-1066 GMTVLGYAADREL
+1066 GRTALHYATDFNHRDL

>member
-1 MPETYPAGGR
+1 
-11 KRSFHGDIYQLKW
+11 
-24 LMLFLKRAVDRE
+24 MLFPKHAVDRE
-36 YSFRLATEMES
+36 YSFRLFTEKKS
-47 ATGFDDIVF
+47 AKDFDDIVLRYE
-56 QDRKNEKIVHRF
+56 QDGKIVHRF
-68 IQNKHKQNECEKIGV
+68 IQVKHRQGRHKKISIGDLLTP
-83 GKLLSKNKSG
+83 GKDGAFGLI
-93 EFSVPKYFVSYLKI
+93 KYLIAYLKI
-107 KINPDF
+107 KSSGEFEGEIEDF
-113 ADGDLKDF
+113 VIITNDDFDSAD
-121 TICTNIGFDLA
+121 
-132 QSTTQNTIKK
+132 STSHPVRK
-142 LKAKTSG
+142 LRMMPSG
-149 PNKGIEIAVEV
+149 KNKGKEISV
-160 ISTSDIFFKYGGTR
+160 IRIDTQDEFLDVGDGVR
-174 YKFSCTHDNMIS
+174 YKFDNSIIS
-186 IVQPAFKSAVKEA
+186 YLQENKDFVKREVGR
-199 IEELEKEIKELQG
+199 EVSNKEIEDFL
-212 KSDQNSKRKLE
+212 N
-223 RNQVWQRE
+223 
-231 FERMTNEGRLEEN
+231 
-244 IREFFDKLVFA
+244 KLVFA
-255 VNQPN
+255 VNLPSGT
-260 EIKLAEI
+260 ELSEI
-267 IENELGKEFNNIDK
+267 IKSELGKEFSNTDAK
-281 KNVYGRFLVEVLD
+281 HFYSRYQEEVLILLE
-294 WMKAREGKFLS
+294 KEEEEFLS
-305 HEEINEFFEK
+305 YEKAKALLEE

-667 VTRLKLQEKGR
+667 VTRLKLQENR
-678 REKVLRK
+678 QEEKTLRK
-685 ALELVNSGNLV
+685 ALELINSGDLAK
-696 QDSMSHVTSVW
+696 DSKIHVASIW
-707 GYASKHSGLID
+707 GYASKHGRLID
-718 DFYFDS
+718 DFYKD
-724 VYTYQEI
+724 TN
-731 SYTEISTPLHLLAEN
+731 LHLLVEN
-746 GNYKAIKALLTH
+746 DDYKAIKNLLAYIKKKH
-758 IEKEHSSSFNNVI
+758 QDKLSEIV
-771 NARKNYGKTALH
+771 NAKDGCDIAPLH
-783 VAAKNGKLYVVKYLI
+783 LAAGNGKLDIVKYLI
-798 SKGIDINSRDEADW
+798 NKGASIDVRDCFYQTPLYWAAKSGELDMVKYLVNKGASVDIEDSYGWTALYWAVENENFYIAEYLIKEKGIDVSARYSNGKTMLHEAIRFAKLDAVRYLIGKGIDIDIKDG
-812 TPLMSAVYGGELN
+812 YGG
-825 TVRYLIDIGADI
+825 
-837 NAKSRL
+837 
-843 CSTSLHFAADS
+843 
-854 GELDIVKCLVF
+854 
-865 KGANV
+865 
-870 NAKNIDCRT
+870 T
-879 PLHFAADN
+879 PLHWA
-887 GNLSVIK
+887 
-894 YLIRKGADI
+894 
-903 NAEDEYANIP
+903 
-913 LYFAIR
+913 AIR
-919 NRKLEIVKYLVDKT
+919 GKIDMVR
-933 DINNK
+933 
-938 YNDTLLHL
+938 
-946 AVCSGELDVAKY
+946 
-958 LVSRGVDINA
+958 
-968 KSKFLPLHLSSLRGL
+968 
-983 DIVGYFFKKAASAE
+983 YF
-997 GGYYETP
+997 
-1004 LHYAVFHGN
+1004 
-1013 LEITEYLIEKGAD
+1013 IEQGAD
-1026 VNARNRN
+1026 VNAKR
-1033 SDTPLHH
+1033 
-1040 AVLMG
+1040 
-1045 KVDIA
+1045 
-1050 KILLKHNAN
+1050 
-1059 VNARNNW
+1059 
-1066 GMTVLGYAADREL
+1066 
-1079 VELLLAHGASIL
+1079 

>member
-1 MPETYPAGGR
+1 M
-11 KRSFHGDIYQLKW
+11 YQARW
-24 LMLFLKRAVDRE
+24 LMLFPKHAVDRE
-36 YSFRLATEMES
+36 YSFRLFTEKKS
-47 ATGFDDIVF
+47 AKDFDDIVLRYE
-56 QDRKNEKIVHRF
+56 QDGKIVHRF
-68 IQNKHKQNECEKIGV
+68 IQVKHRQGRHKKISIGDLLTP
-83 GKLLSKNKSG
+83 GKDGAFGLI
-93 EFSVPKYFVSYLKI
+93 KYLIAYLKI
-107 KINPDF
+107 KSSGEFEGEIEDF
-113 ADGDLKDF
+113 VIITNDDFDSAD
-121 TICTNIGFDLA
+121 
-132 QSTTQNTIKK
+132 STSHPVRK
-142 LKAKTSG
+142 LRMMPSG
-149 PNKGIEIAVEV
+149 KNKGKEISV
-160 ISTSDIFFKYGGTR
+160 IRIDTQDEFLDVGDGVR
-174 YKFSCTHDNMIS
+174 YKFDNSIIS
-186 IVQPAFKSAVKEA
+186 YLQENKDFVKREVGR
-199 IEELEKEIKELQG
+199 EVSNKEIEDFL
-212 KSDQNSKRKLE
+212 N
-223 RNQVWQRE
+223 
-231 FERMTNEGRLEEN
+231 
-244 IREFFDKLVFA
+244 KLVFA
-255 VNQPN
+255 VNLPSGT
-260 EIKLAEI
+260 ELSEI
-267 IENELGKEFNNIDK
+267 IKSELGKEFSNTDAK
-281 KNVYGRFLVEVLD
+281 HFYSRYQEEVLILLE
-294 WMKAREGKFLS
+294 KEEEEFLS
-305 HEEINEFFEK
+305 YEKAKALLEE

-330 PVRLFTGRDEDL
+330 PFRLFTGRDEDL

-383 RRYYDDNVIWIDA
+383 RRYYDDNVIWIGA

-667 VTRLKLQEKGR
+667 VTRLKLQENR
-678 REKVLRK
+678 QEEKTLRK
-685 ALELVNSGNLV
+685 ALELINSGDLAK
-696 QDSMSHVTSVW
+696 DSKIHVASIW
-707 GYASKHSGLID
+707 GYASKHGRLID
-718 DFYFDS
+718 DFYKDTNLHLLVENDDYKAIKNLLAYIKKKHQDKLSEIVNAKDGCDIAPLHLAAGNGKLDIVKYLINKGASIDVRDCFYQTPLYWAAKSGELDMVKYLVNKGASVDIEDS
-724 VYTYQEI
+724 YGWTALYWAVENENFYIAEYLIKEKGIDVSARYSNGKTMLHEAIRFAKLDAVRYLIGKGIDIDIKDGYGGTPLHWAAIRGKIDMVRYFIEQGADVNAKDNDDLTSLHWAVLYANLKVVRCLVEDG
-731 SYTEISTPLHLLAEN
+731 SDVDAKDKRGWTPLHL
-746 GNYKAIKALLTH
+746 I
-758 IEKEHSSSFNNVI
+758 
-771 NARKNYGKTALH
+771 
-783 VAAKNGKLYVVKYLI
+783 AKNNRLLWG
-798 SKGIDINSRDEADW
+798 DD
-812 TPLMSAVYGGELN
+812 LN
-825 TVRYLIDIGADI
+825 EMLGT
-837 NAKSRL
+837 
-843 CSTSLHFAADS
+843 
-854 GELDIVKCLVF
+854 
-865 KGANV
+865 
-870 NAKNIDCRT
+870 
-879 PLHFAADN
+879 
-887 GNLSVIK
+887 
-894 YLIRKGADI
+894 
-903 NAEDEYANIP
+903 
-913 LYFAIR
+913 
-919 NRKLEIVKYLVDKT
+919 
-933 DINNK
+933 
-938 YNDTLLHL
+938 
-946 AVCSGELDVAKY
+946 
-958 LVSRGVDINA
+958 
-968 KSKFLPLHLSSLRGL
+968 
-983 DIVGYFFKKAASAE
+983 
-997 GGYYETP
+997 
-1004 LHYAVFHGN
+1004 
-1013 LEITEYLIEKGAD
+1013 TEYFIQKGAD
-1026 VNARNRN
+1026 VNAKDKDGN
-1033 SDTPLHH
+1033 TPLHL
-1040 AVLMG
+1040 AAMNG
-1045 KVDIA
+1045 KIDVA
-1050 KILLKHNAN
+1050 KVLLKHNAD
-1059 VNARNNW
+1059 VNAKNNE
-1066 GMTVLGYAADREL
+1066 GRTALHYATDFNHRDL

>member
-1 MPETYPAGGR
+1 M
-11 KRSFHGDIYQLKW
+11 
-24 LMLFLKRAVDRE
+24 
-36 YSFRLATEMES
+36 
-47 ATGFDDIVF
+47 
-56 QDRKNEKIVHRF
+56 
-68 IQNKHKQNECEKIGV
+68 
-83 GKLLSKNKSG
+83 
-93 EFSVPKYFVSYLKI
+93 
-107 KINPDF
+107 
-113 ADGDLKDF
+113 
-121 TICTNIGFDLA
+121 
-132 QSTTQNTIKK
+132 
-142 LKAKTSG
+142 
-149 PNKGIEIAVEV
+149 
-160 ISTSDIFFKYGGTR
+160 
-174 YKFSCTHDNMIS
+174 
-186 IVQPAFKSAVKEA
+186 
-199 IEELEKEIKELQG
+199 
-212 KSDQNSKRKLE
+212 
-223 RNQVWQRE
+223 
-231 FERMTNEGRLEEN
+231 
-244 IREFFDKLVFA
+244 
-255 VNQPN
+255 
-260 EIKLAEI
+260 
-267 IENELGKEFNNIDK
+267 
-281 KNVYGRFLVEVLD
+281 
-294 WMKAREGKFLS
+294 
-305 HEEINEFFEK
+305 
-315 IREEILGAVW
+315 
-325 FDVRG
+325 
-330 PVRLFTGRDEDL
+330 
-342 GMLHDS
+342 
-348 LQRNPKGAVISYITS
+348 
-363 ISGPGGMGKSQLA
+363 
-376 RKYACKY
+376 
-383 RRYYDDNVIWIDA
+383 
-396 ENFEA
+396 
-401 MKDSF
+401 
-406 LRLARNRLGISPKDK
+406 
-421 YGNDKTIETIV
+421 
-432 REVYAFFARRRS
+432 
-444 LFIFDNVQEYKKIS
+444 
-458 KFLPFSLSPD
+458 PFSLSPD

-547 IEKFKISDYLKEYEK
+547 IEEFKISDYLKEYEK

-578 NYTKTTFTA
+578 DYTKTTFTA

-635 QLKLAIRLLVR
+635 QLKLAIHLLVR
-646 YSMVGGEQNQSVLN
+646 YFMVGGEQNQSVLN

-771 NARKNYGKTALH
+771 NARKNYGRTALH

-865 KGANV
+865 KGANI

-958 LVSRGVDINA
+958 LVSRGVNINA

-983 DIVGYFFKKAASAE
+983 DIVGYFVKKAASAE

-1033 SDTPLHH
+1033 SDTPLHL
-1040 AVLMG
+1040 AIMRG
-1045 KVDIA
+1045 KIDVV
-1050 KILLKHNAN
+1050 KVLLKHNAD
-1059 VNARNNW
+1059 VNAKNNEEK
-1066 GMTVLGYAADREL
+1066 TALYYAANNNYQEL
-1079 VELLLAHGASIL
+1079 VECIRSAEW

>member
-1 MPETYPAGGR
+1 
-11 KRSFHGDIYQLKW
+11 
-24 LMLFLKRAVDRE
+24 MLFPKHAVDRE
-36 YSFRLATEMES
+36 YSFRLFTEKKS
-47 ATGFDDIVF
+47 AKDFDDIVLRYE
-56 QDRKNEKIVHRF
+56 QDGKIVHRF
-68 IQNKHKQNECEKIGV
+68 IQVKHRQGRHKKISIGDLLTP
-83 GKLLSKNKSG
+83 GKDGAFGLI
-93 EFSVPKYFVSYLKI
+93 KYLIAYLKI
-107 KINPDF
+107 KSSGEFEGEIEDF
-113 ADGDLKDF
+113 VIITNDDFDSAD
-121 TICTNIGFDLA
+121 
-132 QSTTQNTIKK
+132 STSHPVRK
-142 LKAKTSG
+142 LRMMPSG
-149 PNKGIEIAVEV
+149 KNKGKEISV
-160 ISTSDIFFKYGGTR
+160 IRIDTQDEFLDVGDGVR
-174 YKFSCTHDNMIS
+174 YKFDNSIIS
-186 IVQPAFKSAVKEA
+186 YLQENKDFVKREVGR
-199 IEELEKEIKELQG
+199 EVSNKEIEDFL
-212 KSDQNSKRKLE
+212 N
-223 RNQVWQRE
+223 
-231 FERMTNEGRLEEN
+231 
-244 IREFFDKLVFA
+244 KLVFA
-255 VNQPN
+255 VNLPSGT
-260 EIKLAEI
+260 ELSEI
-267 IENELGKEFNNIDK
+267 IKSELGKEFSNTDAK
-281 KNVYGRFLVEVLD
+281 HFYSRYQEEVLILLE
-294 WMKAREGKFLS
+294 KEEEEFLS
-305 HEEINEFFEK
+305 YEKAKALLEE

-481 ELEKGIDV
+481 ELEKEIDV

-667 VTRLKLQEKGR
+667 VTRLKLQENR
-678 REKVLRK
+678 QEEKTLRK
-685 ALELVNSGNLV
+685 ALELINSGDLAK
-696 QDSMSHVTSVW
+696 DSKIHVASIW
-707 GYASKHSGLID
+707 GYASKHGRLID
-718 DFYFDS
+718 DFYKDTNLHLLVENDDYKAIKNLLAYIKKKHQDKLSEIVNAKDGCDIAPLHLAAGNGKLDIVKYLINKGASIDVRDCFYQTPLYWAAKSGELDMVKYLVNKGASVDIEDS
-724 VYTYQEI
+724 YGWTALYWAVENENFYIAEYLIKEKGIDVSARYSNGKTMLHEAIRFAKLDAVRYLIGKGIDIDIKDGYGGTPLHWAAIRGKIDMVRYFIEQGADVNAKDNDDLTSLHWAVLYANLKVVRCLVEDG
-731 SYTEISTPLHLLAEN
+731 SDVDAKDKRGWTPLHL
-746 GNYKAIKALLTH
+746 I
-758 IEKEHSSSFNNVI
+758 
-771 NARKNYGKTALH
+771 
-783 VAAKNGKLYVVKYLI
+783 AKNNRLLWG
-798 SKGIDINSRDEADW
+798 DD
-812 TPLMSAVYGGELN
+812 LN
-825 TVRYLIDIGADI
+825 EMLGT
-837 NAKSRL
+837 
-843 CSTSLHFAADS
+843 
-854 GELDIVKCLVF
+854 
-865 KGANV
+865 
-870 NAKNIDCRT
+870 
-879 PLHFAADN
+879 
-887 GNLSVIK
+887 
-894 YLIRKGADI
+894 
-903 NAEDEYANIP
+903 
-913 LYFAIR
+913 
-919 NRKLEIVKYLVDKT
+919 
-933 DINNK
+933 
-938 YNDTLLHL
+938 
-946 AVCSGELDVAKY
+946 
-958 LVSRGVDINA
+958 
-968 KSKFLPLHLSSLRGL
+968 
-983 DIVGYFFKKAASAE
+983 
-997 GGYYETP
+997 
-1004 LHYAVFHGN
+1004 
-1013 LEITEYLIEKGAD
+1013 TEYFIQKGAD
-1026 VNARNRN
+1026 VNAKDKDGN
-1033 SDTPLHH
+1033 TPLHL
-1040 AVLMG
+1040 AAMNG
-1045 KVDIA
+1045 KIDVA
-1050 KILLKHNAN
+1050 KVLLKHNAD
-1059 VNARNNW
+1059 VNAKNNE
-1066 GMTVLGYAADREL
+1066 GRTALHYATDFNHRDL

>member
-1 MPETYPAGGR
+1 
-11 KRSFHGDIYQLKW
+11 
-24 LMLFLKRAVDRE
+24 MLFPKHAVDRE
-36 YSFRLATEMES
+36 YSFRLFTEKKS
-47 ATGFDDIVF
+47 AKDFDDIVLRYE
-56 QDRKNEKIVHRF
+56 QDGKIVHRF
-68 IQNKHKQNECEKIGV
+68 IQVKHRQSRHKKISIGDLLTP
-83 GKLLSKNKSG
+83 GKDGAFGLI
-93 EFSVPKYFVSYLKI
+93 KYLIAYLKI
-107 KINPDF
+107 KSSGEFEGEIEDF
-113 ADGDLKDF
+113 VIITNDDFDSAD
-121 TICTNIGFDLA
+121 
-132 QSTTQNTIKK
+132 STSHPVRK
-142 LKAKTSG
+142 LRMMPSG
-149 PNKGIEIAVEV
+149 KNKGKEISV
-160 ISTSDIFFKYGGTR
+160 IRIDTQDEFLDVGDGVR
-174 YKFSCTHDNMIS
+174 YKFDNSIIS
-186 IVQPAFKSAVKEA
+186 YLQENKDFVKREVGR
-199 IEELEKEIKELQG
+199 EVSNKEIEDFL
-212 KSDQNSKRKLE
+212 N
-223 RNQVWQRE
+223 
-231 FERMTNEGRLEEN
+231 
-244 IREFFDKLVFA
+244 KLVFA
-255 VNQPN
+255 VNLPSGT
-260 EIKLAEI
+260 ELSEI
-267 IENELGKEFNNIDK
+267 IKSELGKEFSNTDAK
-281 KNVYGRFLVEVLD
+281 HFYSRYQEEVLILLE
-294 WMKAREGKFLS
+294 KEEEEFLS
-305 HEEINEFFEK
+305 YEKAKALLEE

-481 ELEKGIDV
+481 ELEKEIDV

-667 VTRLKLQEKGR
+667 VTRLKLQENR
-678 REKVLRK
+678 QEEKTLRK
-685 ALELVNSGNLV
+685 ALELINSGDLAK
-696 QDSMSHVTSVW
+696 DSKIHVASIW
-707 GYASKHSGLID
+707 GYASKHGRLID
-718 DFYFDS
+718 DFYKDTNLHLLVENDDYKAIKNLLAYIKKKHQDKLSEIVNAKDGCDIAPLHLAAGNGKLDIVKYLINKGASIDVRDCFYQTPLYWAAKSGELDMVKYLVNKGASVDIEDS
-724 VYTYQEI
+724 YGWTALYWAVENENFYIAEYLIKEKGIDVSARYSNGKTMLHEAIRFAKLDAVRYLIGKGIDIDIKDGYGGTPLHWAAIRGKIDMVRYFIEQGADVNAKDNDDLTSLHWAVLYANLKVVRCLVEDG
-731 SYTEISTPLHLLAEN
+731 SDVDAKDKRGWTPLHL
-746 GNYKAIKALLTH
+746 I
-758 IEKEHSSSFNNVI
+758 
-771 NARKNYGKTALH
+771 
-783 VAAKNGKLYVVKYLI
+783 AKNNRLLWG
-798 SKGIDINSRDEADW
+798 DD
-812 TPLMSAVYGGELN
+812 LN
-825 TVRYLIDIGADI
+825 EMLGT
-837 NAKSRL
+837 
-843 CSTSLHFAADS
+843 
-854 GELDIVKCLVF
+854 
-865 KGANV
+865 
-870 NAKNIDCRT
+870 
-879 PLHFAADN
+879 
-887 GNLSVIK
+887 
-894 YLIRKGADI
+894 
-903 NAEDEYANIP
+903 
-913 LYFAIR
+913 
-919 NRKLEIVKYLVDKT
+919 
-933 DINNK
+933 
-938 YNDTLLHL
+938 
-946 AVCSGELDVAKY
+946 
-958 LVSRGVDINA
+958 
-968 KSKFLPLHLSSLRGL
+968 
-983 DIVGYFFKKAASAE
+983 
-997 GGYYETP
+997 
-1004 LHYAVFHGN
+1004 
-1013 LEITEYLIEKGAD
+1013 TEYFIQKGAD
-1026 VNARNRN
+1026 VNAKDKNGN
-1033 SDTPLHH
+1033 TPLHL
-1040 AVLMG
+1040 AAMNG
-1045 KVDIA
+1045 KIDVA
-1050 KILLKHNAN
+1050 KVLLKHNAD
-1059 VNARNNW
+1059 VNAKNNE
-1066 GMTVLGYAADREL
+1066 GRTALHYATDFNHRDL

>member
-1 MPETYPAGGR
+1 
-11 KRSFHGDIYQLKW
+11 
-24 LMLFLKRAVDRE
+24 MLFPKHAVDRE
-36 YSFRLATEMES
+36 YSFRLFTEKKS
-47 ATGFDDIVF
+47 AKDFDDIVLRYE
-56 QDRKNEKIVHRF
+56 QDGKIVHRF
-68 IQNKHKQNECEKIGV
+68 IQVKHRQGRHKKISIGDLLTP
-83 GKLLSKNKSG
+83 GKDGAFGLI
-93 EFSVPKYFVSYLKI
+93 KYLIAYLKI
-107 KINPDF
+107 KSSGEFEGEIEDF
-113 ADGDLKDF
+113 VIITNDDFDSAD
-121 TICTNIGFDLA
+121 
-132 QSTTQNTIKK
+132 STSHPVRK
-142 LKAKTSG
+142 LRMMPSG
-149 PNKGIEIAVEV
+149 KNKGKEISV
-160 ISTSDIFFKYGGTR
+160 IRIDTQDEFLDVGDGVR
-174 YKFSCTHDNMIS
+174 YKFDNSIIS
-186 IVQPAFKSAVKEA
+186 YLQENKDFVKREVGR
-199 IEELEKEIKELQG
+199 EVSNKEIEDFL
-212 KSDQNSKRKLE
+212 N
-223 RNQVWQRE
+223 
-231 FERMTNEGRLEEN
+231 
-244 IREFFDKLVFA
+244 KLVFA
-255 VNQPN
+255 VNLPSGT
-260 EIKLAEI
+260 ELSEI
-267 IENELGKEFNNIDK
+267 IKSELGKEFSNTDAK
-281 KNVYGRFLVEVLD
+281 HFYSRYQEEVLILLE
-294 WMKAREGKFLS
+294 KEEEEFLS
-305 HEEINEFFEK
+305 YEKAKALLEE

-667 VTRLKLQEKGR
+667 VTRLKLQENR
-678 REKVLRK
+678 QEEKTLRK
-685 ALELVNSGNLV
+685 ALELINSGDLAK
-696 QDSMSHVTSVW
+696 DSKIHVASIW
-707 GYASKHSGLID
+707 GYASKQGRLID
-718 DFYFDS
+718 DFYKDTNLHLLVENDDYKAIKNLLAYIKKKHQDKLSEIVNAKDGCDIAPLHLAAGNGKLDIVKYLINKGASIDVRDCFYQTPLYWAAKSGELDMVKYLVNKGASVDIEDS
-724 VYTYQEI
+724 YGWTALYWAVENENFYIAEYLIKEKGIDVSARYSNGKTMLHEAIRFAKLDAVRYLIGKGIDIDIKDGYGGTPLHWAAIRGKIDMVRYFIEQGADVNAKDNDDLTSLHWAVLYANLKVVRCLVEDG
-731 SYTEISTPLHLLAEN
+731 SDVDAKDKRGWTPLHL
-746 GNYKAIKALLTH
+746 I
-758 IEKEHSSSFNNVI
+758 
-771 NARKNYGKTALH
+771 
-783 VAAKNGKLYVVKYLI
+783 AKNNRLLWG
-798 SKGIDINSRDEADW
+798 DD
-812 TPLMSAVYGGELN
+812 LN
-825 TVRYLIDIGADI
+825 EMLGT
-837 NAKSRL
+837 
-843 CSTSLHFAADS
+843 
-854 GELDIVKCLVF
+854 
-865 KGANV
+865 
-870 NAKNIDCRT
+870 
-879 PLHFAADN
+879 
-887 GNLSVIK
+887 
-894 YLIRKGADI
+894 
-903 NAEDEYANIP
+903 
-913 LYFAIR
+913 
-919 NRKLEIVKYLVDKT
+919 
-933 DINNK
+933 
-938 YNDTLLHL
+938 
-946 AVCSGELDVAKY
+946 
-958 LVSRGVDINA
+958 
-968 KSKFLPLHLSSLRGL
+968 
-983 DIVGYFFKKAASAE
+983 
-997 GGYYETP
+997 
-1004 LHYAVFHGN
+1004 
-1013 LEITEYLIEKGAD
+1013 TEYFIQKGAD
-1026 VNARNRN
+1026 VNAKDKDGN
-1033 SDTPLHH
+1033 TPLHL
-1040 AVLMG
+1040 AAMNG
-1045 KVDIA
+1045 KIDVA
-1050 KILLKHNAN
+1050 KVLLKHNAD
-1059 VNARNNW
+1059 VNAKNNE
-1066 GMTVLGYAADREL
+1066 GRTALHYATDFNHRDL

>member
-1 MPETYPAGGR
+1 M
-11 KRSFHGDIYQLKW
+11 YQARW
-24 LMLFLKRAVDRE
+24 LMLFPKHAVDRE
-36 YSFRLATEMES
+36 YSFRLFTEKKS
-47 ATGFDDIVF
+47 AKDFDDIVLRYE
-56 QDRKNEKIVHRF
+56 QDGKIVHRF
-68 IQNKHKQNECEKIGV
+68 IQVKHRQGRHKKISIGDLLTP
-83 GKLLSKNKSG
+83 GKDGAFGLI
-93 EFSVPKYFVSYLKI
+93 KYLIAYLKI
-107 KINPDF
+107 KSSGEFEGEIEDF
-113 ADGDLKDF
+113 VIITNDDFDSAD
-121 TICTNIGFDLA
+121 
-132 QSTTQNTIKK
+132 STSHPVRK
-142 LKAKTSG
+142 LRMMPSG
-149 PNKGIEIAVEV
+149 KNKGKEISV
-160 ISTSDIFFKYGGTR
+160 IRIDTQDEFLDVGDGVR
-174 YKFSCTHDNMIS
+174 YKFDNSIIS
-186 IVQPAFKSAVKEA
+186 YLQENKDFVKREVGR
-199 IEELEKEIKELQG
+199 EVSNKEIEDFL
-212 KSDQNSKRKLE
+212 N
-223 RNQVWQRE
+223 
-231 FERMTNEGRLEEN
+231 
-244 IREFFDKLVFA
+244 KLVFA
-255 VNQPN
+255 VNLPSGT
-260 EIKLAEI
+260 ELSEI
-267 IENELGKEFNNIDK
+267 IKSELGKEFSNTDAK
-281 KNVYGRFLVEVLD
+281 HFYSRYQEEVLILLE
-294 WMKAREGKFLS
+294 KEEEEFLS
-305 HEEINEFFEK
+305 YEKAKALLEE

-667 VTRLKLQEKGR
+667 VTRLKLQENR
-678 REKVLRK
+678 QEEKTLRK
-685 ALELVNSGNLV
+685 ALELINSGDLAK
-696 QDSMSHVTSVW
+696 DSKIHVASIW
-707 GYASKHSGLID
+707 GYASKHGRLID
-718 DFYFDS
+718 DFYKDTNLHLLVENDDYKAIKNLLAYIKKKHQDKLSEIVNAKDGCDIAPLHLAAGNGKLDIVKYLINKGASIDVRDCFYQTPLYWAAKSGELDMVKYLVNKGASVDIEDS
-724 VYTYQEI
+724 YGWTALYWAVENENFYIAEYLIKEKGIDVSARYSNGKTMLHEAIRFAKLDAVRYLIGKGIDIDIKDGYGGTPLHWAAIRGKIDMVRYFIEQGADVNAKDNDDLTSLHWAVLYANLKVVRCLVEDG
-731 SYTEISTPLHLLAEN
+731 SDVDAKDKRGWTPLHL
-746 GNYKAIKALLTH
+746 I
-758 IEKEHSSSFNNVI
+758 
-771 NARKNYGKTALH
+771 
-783 VAAKNGKLYVVKYLI
+783 AKNNRLLWG
-798 SKGIDINSRDEADW
+798 DD
-812 TPLMSAVYGGELN
+812 LN
-825 TVRYLIDIGADI
+825 EMLGT
-837 NAKSRL
+837 
-843 CSTSLHFAADS
+843 
-854 GELDIVKCLVF
+854 
-865 KGANV
+865 
-870 NAKNIDCRT
+870 
-879 PLHFAADN
+879 
-887 GNLSVIK
+887 
-894 YLIRKGADI
+894 
-903 NAEDEYANIP
+903 
-913 LYFAIR
+913 
-919 NRKLEIVKYLVDKT
+919 
-933 DINNK
+933 
-938 YNDTLLHL
+938 
-946 AVCSGELDVAKY
+946 
-958 LVSRGVDINA
+958 
-968 KSKFLPLHLSSLRGL
+968 
-983 DIVGYFFKKAASAE
+983 
-997 GGYYETP
+997 
-1004 LHYAVFHGN
+1004 
-1013 LEITEYLIEKGAD
+1013 TEYFIQKGAD
-1026 VNARNRN
+1026 VNAKDKDGN
-1033 SDTPLHH
+1033 TPLHL
-1040 AVLMG
+1040 AAMNG
-1045 KVDIA
+1045 KIDVA
-1050 KILLKHNAN
+1050 KVLLKHNAD
-1059 VNARNNW
+1059 VNAKNNE
-1066 GMTVLGYAADREL
+1066 GRTALHYATDFNHRDL

>member
-1 MPETYPAGGR
+1 M
-11 KRSFHGDIYQLKW
+11 YQARW
-24 LMLFLKRAVDRE
+24 LMLFPKHAVDRE
-36 YSFRLATEMES
+36 YSFRLFTEKKS
-47 ATGFDDIVF
+47 AKDFDDIVLRYE
-56 QDRKNEKIVHRF
+56 QDGKIVHRF
-68 IQNKHKQNECEKIGV
+68 IQVKHRQSRHKKISIGDLLTP
-83 GKLLSKNKSG
+83 GKNGAFGLI
-93 EFSVPKYFVSYLKI
+93 KYLIAYLKI
-107 KINPDF
+107 KSSGEFEGEIEDF
-113 ADGDLKDF
+113 VIITNDDFDSAD
-121 TICTNIGFDLA
+121 
-132 QSTTQNTIKK
+132 STSHPVRK
-142 LKAKTSG
+142 LRMMPSG
-149 PNKGIEIAVEV
+149 KNKGKEISV
-160 ISTSDIFFKYGGTR
+160 IRIDTQDEFLDVGDGVR
-174 YKFSCTHDNMIS
+174 YKFDNSIIS
-186 IVQPAFKSAVKEA
+186 YLQENKDFVKREVGR
-199 IEELEKEIKELQG
+199 EVSDKEIEDFL
-212 KSDQNSKRKLE
+212 N
-223 RNQVWQRE
+223 
-231 FERMTNEGRLEEN
+231 
-244 IREFFDKLVFA
+244 KLVFA
-255 VNQPN
+255 VNLPSGT
-260 EIKLAEI
+260 ELSEI
-267 IENELGKEFNNIDK
+267 IKSELGKEFSNTDASHF
-281 KNVYGRFLVEVLD
+281 YSRYQEEVLILLE
-294 WMKAREGKFLS
+294 KEEEEFLS
-305 HEEINEFFEK
+305 YEQAKALIEK

-330 PVRLFTGRDEDL
+330 PVRLFTGRDEEL

-348 LQRNPKGAVISYITS
+348 LRRNPKGAVISYITS

-383 RRYYDDNVIWIDA
+383 RRYYDGNVIWIDA
-396 ENFEA
+396 ENFET

-406 LRLARNRLGISPKDK
+406 LRLARDNRLGISPKDK
-421 YGNDKTIETIV
+421 YRNDKTIETIV
-432 REVYAFFARRRS
+432 REVFAFFARRRS

-1033 SDTPLHH
+1033 SNTPLHL
-1040 AVLMG
+1040 AIMKG
-1045 KVDIA
+1045 KIDVV
-1050 KILLKHNAN
+1050 KVLLKHNAD
-1059 VNARNNW
+1059 VNAKNNE
-1066 GMTVLGYAADREL
+1066 GKTALHYATDFNHRDL